1 MLPAHERVFLLSRG
15 VVMDEVSMALSF
27 VLMGTTFYPIDSCA
41 ALAATQPGM
50 TSMHLL
56 KPSAVPRLLRLHPSW
71 SAWLLVGLGTLL
83 SGCGPD
89 KPVSQVPTTESSV
102 QQEVGAPSSVVQ
114 ANTRQYRDAP
124 ALALVF
130 SGPLAPKAN
139 WQIWLSVSEGG
150 KQVQGEWIL
159 AEDGRTLYFPNVQ
172 PDKSYEVSL
181 KAGLGPSP
189 QSWTLKTR
197 PLEAGASFTA
207 SGMVL
212 PLRDE
217 LRLPISA
224 VNVDEVNI
232 DFFRVDAEYLPRFL
246 AEYRPGAGMGNWE
259 LEQITQRAKRV
270 FSGRYGLE
278 LDANRRET
286 RLINVNSPQLAEAGV
301 YFAVM
306 SPLGNYDWRKET
318 TYFAVSDMGL
328 SARRYRD
335 QLEVFVSSLASAD
348 PLKDVQLSL
357 LDEKGNRLQVQ
368 NTDPQGHR
376 RFDQVQGARLLLAE
390 QGKHLAVLRLDG
402 AALDLSTFD
411 LGTQPWQAQQ
421 LYLFSGRD
429 LYRPGERLD
438 SEILLKGQD
447 GQLLPGMA
455 VELEVKQ
462 PDGQLLEQKRLLPDN
477 LGAAHYGLRLPDDA
491 PLGRWTISLKT
502 AAGSRFEWPFLVE
515 EFLPERLK
523 LQLGKGPDGE
533 VTSLD
538 AALTLPLQGDYL
550 YGAPA
555 SATKAKAEVK
565 LSRATMPF
573 TQWQEFTLGDVLLA
587 EQARDLEARSL
598 TLDAQ
603 GQGTFSLQDELD
615 GVRALGPL
623 EVAYRV
629 SLSEPGGRAVNRSRT
644 QYGWPA
650 GSQWPALKADFVADR
665 VEGGKPLPFQI
676 LNLDEQGQ
684 PVAGAVKVRL
694 INEYRDY
701 YWHYADGEGWKYEF
715 NSQPYLEQEQT
726 LQLDGKGPTPLSLQL
741 AAGWY
746 RLEVENSQGHQSS
759 LRVEI
764 GSYAWG
770 GGGEQARPDKI
781 AITLDKRAY
790 QAGDKAKVT
799 LVAPHPGK
807 GLLLVEDGDGL
818 RWWQRIELKGAGGDA
833 KDARGEFEIPV
844 SPEWQRHDLHI
855 SAQIVA
861 PDSAS
866 RPAGKPQGQS
876 LRSVGL
882 VPLTLDREARR
893 LPLTLSAPD
902 KAVPL
907 TRLEVTATSTP
918 NSQGRVVLAA
928 VDRGVLNIS
937 DYQPLDPF
945 EIFFG
950 RKRFAQD
957 LFDNYGQVIPPQD
970 GKLAR
975 LNYGGDRA
983 PLKKGGAL
991 ESRVEV
997 AALWS
1002 GEVSFDESGKAVIP
1016 LDLPNFNGELALMAL
1031 AWNEQQVGEAERA
1044 VKVVAPLVAEIGWPR
1059 FGARGDETRALV
1071 QLRNMSG
1078 EDQTLS
1084 LVWTLNGGLK
1094 ANGELPGTLSLK
1106 NGEEQW
1112 LTLPLTVT
1120 GASGAASLQLAAS
1133 GKDFA
1138 ISRDWYL
1145 PLRSPWPAETRQR
1158 YQMLAPGQQMSFAPA
1173 ELAGLDRANLQGLL
1187 SLSGTP
1193 PWDPTAQWQ
1202 ALADYPYACLEQTL
1216 SRAWPY
1222 LLTTADERAAW
1233 SKPAEGKKAASEA
1246 DVQRALL
1253 QRLQRLQL
1261 PSGGFGL
1268 WDGRSDEEQWLTA
1281 YAADYLLARKEA
1293 GDTVP
1298 EAMLNQA
1305 LNRLQSYL
1313 TDSQYGERWSSAPEH
1328 SRLAYQAYSAY
1339 VLARVGK
1346 APLATLRLVWEQQA
1360 DHARS
1365 GLPLLHL
1372 SLALSAMGDEQNAAK
1387 ALSRALATERGDDYL
1402 GDYGSPLRD
1411 EALELSL
1418 LRQHKLAAERWPDLS
1433 AKVADTLAHRQW
1445 LSTQERLALLRLAR
1459 FDPAVDWQARVTSS
1473 LGSGSLSGSAPLQQ
1487 GAPEALAASTVTNEG
1502 KGSLYVQRTLI
1513 GYPEQA
1519 PARISKG
1526 MSVTRSW
1533 FNSDGQPFD
1542 PAKVKVGDLVV
1553 VRLNVSSE
1561 SAVPD
1566 ALLVEM
1572 VPAGFELENPALG
1585 NSIKLEE
1592 LSIEGK
1598 PAWQS
1603 EWNDYLKHQEFRD
1616 DRYTAALDLSEGSN
1630 QQLVYLM
1637 RAVTPGRYQVPPT
1650 QMEDMYRPEL
1660 RAVGEDIHEVTISE

>member
-1 MLPAHERVFLLSRG
+1 MCQASRMSYPVAYRAAMAAIQSGMEPMRPFDSRPAAHQCAHAF
-15 VVMDEVSMALSF
+15 VS
-27 VLMGTTFYPIDSCA
+27 P
-41 ALAATQPGM
+41 
-50 TSMHLL
+50 
-56 KPSAVPRLLRLHPSW
+56 LRRCW
-71 SAWLLVGLGTLL
+71 SALLLTGLTGLL
-83 SGCGPD
+83 LAGCGPD
-89 KPVSQVPTTESSV
+89 KPATADQASAARQVA
-102 QQEVGAPSSVVQ
+102 GAPDTVVQ
-114 ANTRQYRDAP
+114 ANARQYRDAP

-130 SGPLAPKAN
+130 SGPLAPKSN
-139 WQIWLSVSEGG
+139 WQTWLSVSEGG
-150 KQVQGEWIL
+150 KQLQGEWVL
-159 AEDGRTLYFPNVQ
+159 AEDGRTLYFPQVA
-172 PDKSYEVSL
+172 PDKRYKVTL
-181 KAGLGPSP
+181 KAGLGPEA

-197 PLEAGASFTA
+197 PLEAGASFAA

-212 PLRDE
+212 PLRQE

-259 LEQITQRAKRV
+259 LEQITSRAKRV
-270 FSGRYGLE
+270 FSGRYALE
-278 LDANRRET
+278 LDPNRRET
-286 RLINVNSPQLAEAGV
+286 RLINAKEPQLAEAGV

-335 QLEVFVSSLASAD
+335 QLEVFVSALSSAD
-348 PLKDVQLSL
+348 PLKEVQLSL

-368 NTDPQGHR
+368 QTDLRGHR

-402 AALDLSTFD
+402 AALDLSAFE

-462 PDGQLLEQKRLLPDN
+462 PDGQLLEQKRLLPDS
-477 LGAAHYGLRLPDDA
+477 LGAAHYGLRLPDVA
-491 PLGRWTISLKT
+491 PLGRWTITLKT
-502 AAGSRFEWPFLVE
+502 AAGSRLEWPFLVE

-533 VTSLD
+533 LLNPQE
-538 AALTLPLQGDYL
+538 ALTLPLQGDYL

-565 LSRATMPF
+565 ISRATMPF
-573 TQWQEFTLGDVLLA
+573 TQWQEFTLGDVLLT
-587 EQARDLEARSL
+587 EQARDLEPVTL
-598 TLDAQ
+598 TLDKQ
-603 GQGTFSLQDELD
+603 GHGAFSLMDQLASV
-615 GVRALGPL
+615 GTLGPL

-644 QYGWPA
+644 QYGWPT

-665 VEGGKPLPFQI
+665 VEGGKTLPFQI

-684 PVAGAVKVRL
+684 PVAGEVKVRL
-694 INEYRDY
+694 VNEFRDY

-726 LQLDGKGPTPLSLQL
+726 LQLDGKGPTTLSLPL

-799 LVAPHPGK
+799 LVTPRAGK

-818 RWWQRIELKGAGGDA
+818 RWWQRIELRAEGGGLA
-833 KDARGEFEIPV
+833 EARGEFEIPV

-855 SAQIVA
+855 SAQIAA
-861 PDSAS
+861 PDSES
-866 RPAGKPQGQS
+866 KPVSQKSVQS

-882 VPLTLDREARR
+882 VPLALDREARR

-907 TRLEVTATSTP
+907 TRLEVAVTSTP

-975 LNYGGDRA
+975 LNYGGDA
-983 PLKKGGAL
+983 PALKKGGAL

-1031 AWNEQQVGEAERA
+1031 AWNEQQVGQAERA

-1078 EDQTLS
+1078 EDQSLS
-1084 LVWTLNGGLK
+1084 LTWTLTGGLQ
-1094 ANGELPGTLSLK
+1094 AGGELPGTLALK

-1120 GASGAASLQLAAS
+1120 GASGVARLQLAAS

-1138 ISRDWYL
+1138 VNREWSL
-1145 PLRSPWPAETRQR
+1145 PLRSPWPAQTRQR
-1158 YQMLAPGQQMSFAPA
+1158 YQMLTPGQQMSFAQS
-1173 ELAGLDRANLQGLL
+1173 ELAGLDPANLQGLL

-1193 PWDPTAQWQ
+1193 PWDPAGQWQ
-1202 ALADYPYACLEQTL
+1202 ALAQYPYACLEQTL

-1233 SKPAEGKKAASEA
+1233 SNNLPNVDKPVSEA
-1246 DVQRALL
+1246 DLQRALL

-1281 YAADYLLARKEA
+1281 YAADYLLTRKEA
-1293 GDTVP
+1293 GDAVP
-1298 EAMLNQA
+1298 EAMLSQA
-1305 LNRLQSYL
+1305 ISRLQSYL
-1313 TDSQYGERWSSAPEH
+1313 GDSQYGERWSSAPEH
-1328 SRLAYQAYSAY
+1328 SRLAYQAYSAF

-1346 APLATLRLVWEQQA
+1346 APLSTLRLIWEQQA
-1360 DHARS
+1360 DHVRS

-1372 SLALSAMGDEQNAAK
+1372 SLALSAMGDEQTAAK
-1387 ALSRALATERGDDYL
+1387 ALTRALATQRGDDYL
-1402 GDYGSPLRD
+1402 ADYGSPLRD
-1411 EALELSL
+1411 GALEFAL
-1418 LRQHKLAAERWPDLS
+1418 LRQHKLAEDRWPELS

-1445 LSTQERLALLRLAR
+1445 LSTQERLALLRLAQV
-1459 FDPAVDWQARVTSS
+1459 DPAADWQARVASIN
-1473 LGSGSLSGSAPLQQ
+1473 GDQAVAGKNSAQI
-1487 GAPEALAASTVTNEG
+1487 GAPEALAATGVTNEG

-1519 PARISKG
+1519 PVRISQG

-1533 FNSDGQPFD
+1533 FNADGKPLD

-1561 SAVPD
+1561 QTVPD

-1572 VPAGFELENPALG
+1572 LPAGFELENPALG
-1585 NSIKLEE
+1585 TSIKLEE

-1616 DRYTAALDLSEGSN
+1616 DRYTAALDLSEGGN

-1650 QMEDMYRPEL
+1650 QVEDMYRPEL
-1660 RAVGEDIHEVTISE
+1660 RAVGQDIHEVTISE

>member
-1 MLPAHERVFLLSRG
+1 MRLFDSLSASHRSTAGTGALRRRWSTLLLCG
-15 VVMDEVSMALSF
+15 VV
-27 VLMGTTFYPIDSCA
+27 G
-41 ALAATQPGM
+41 
-50 TSMHLL
+50 
-56 KPSAVPRLLRLHPSW
+56 
-71 SAWLLVGLGTLL
+71 LL

-89 KPVSQVPTTESSV
+89 KPASQVPTTESTA
-102 QQEVGAPSSVVQ
+102 QQEAGAPTSVVQ
-114 ANTRQYRDAP
+114 ANARQYRDAP

-139 WQIWLSVSEGG
+139 WQSWLGVSEGG

-159 AEDGRTLYFPNVQ
+159 ADDGRTLYFPNVQ

-270 FSGRYGLE
+270 FSGRYALE

-286 RLINVNSPQLAEAGV
+286 RLINVKEPQLAEAGV

-368 NTDPQGHR
+368 TTDPQGHR

-390 QGKHLAVLRLDG
+390 QGNHLAVLRLDG

-462 PDGQLLEQKRLLPDN
+462 PEGQLLEQKRLLPDN

-491 PLGRWTISLKT
+491 PLGRWTINLKT

-555 SATKAKAEVK
+555 NATKAKAEVK
-565 LSRATMPF
+565 ISRATMPF

-587 EQARDLEARSL
+587 EQAKDLEPRSL
-598 TLDAQ
+598 TLNAQ
-603 GQGTFSLQDELD
+603 GQGAFSLADELD

-629 SLSEPGGRAVNRSRT
+629 SLAEPGGRAVNRSRT

-650 GSQWPALKADFVADR
+650 GSQWPALKADFVAER

-676 LNLDEQGQ
+676 LNLDAQGQ
-684 PVAGAVKVRL
+684 PVAGTVKVRL

-726 LQLDGKGPTPLSLQL
+726 LQLDGKGPTPLTLQL

-799 LVAPHPGK
+799 LVAPRPGK

-818 RWWQRIELKGAGGDA
+818 RWWQRIELKGAGGGA

-855 SAQIVA
+855 SAQIAA

-866 RPAGKPQGQS
+866 KPVSSQQGQS

-991 ESRVEV
+991 ESRVEI

-1002 GEVSFDESGKAVIP
+1002 GEVSFDEQGKAVIP
-1016 LDLPNFNGELALMAL
+1016 LELPNFNGELALMAL

-1094 ANGELPGTLSLK
+1094 ANGELPGTLFLK

-1120 GASGAASLQLAAS
+1120 GASGVASLQLAAS

-1173 ELAGLDRANLQGLL
+1173 ELTGLDRANLQGLL

-1193 PWDPTAQWQ
+1193 PWDPAAQWQ

-1222 LLTTADERAAW
+1222 LLTTADERVAW

-1268 WDGRSDEEQWLTA
+1268 WDGRSDEEQWLTV

-1293 GDTVP
+1293 GDAVP

-1411 EALELSL
+1411 QALELSL
-1418 LRQHKLAAERWPDLS
+1418 LRQHKLAAERWSALS

-1459 FDPAVDWQARVTSS
+1459 FDPAADWQARVTSS

-1502 KGSLYVQRTLI
+1502 KGSLYVQRTLV

-1533 FNSDGQPFD
+1533 FNSDGQPLD

-1650 QMEDMYRPEL
+1650 QVEDMYRPEL
-1660 RAVGEDIHEVTISE
+1660 RAVGEDIHEVIISE

>member
-1 MLPAHERVFLLSRG
+1 MP
-15 VVMDEVSMALSF
+15 
-27 VLMGTTFYPIDSCA
+27 YPVPCHAAMA
-41 ALAATQPGM
+41 ALYPGM
-50 TSMHLL
+50 DPMRLFTLRPVSHHAVRSPSFPFKRRAAALLLAWVTSLL
-56 KPSAVPRLLRLHPSW
+56 LA
-71 SAWLLVGLGTLL
+71 
-83 SGCGPD
+83 GCGPD
-89 KPVSQVPTTESSV
+89 KPATKAEAPAA
-102 QQEVGAPSSVVQ
+102 QQEIGAPDAVVQ
-114 ANTRQYRDAP
+114 ANARQYRDAP

-130 SGPLAPKAN
+130 SGPLTPKAN
-139 WQIWLSVSEGG
+139 WQSWLAVSESG

-159 AEDGRTLYFPNVQ
+159 ADDGRTLYFPNVQ
-172 PDKSYEVSL
+172 PDKRYEVTL
-181 KAGLGPSP
+181 KPGLGPEP
-189 QSWTLKTR
+189 QRWTLKTR

-232 DFFRVDAEYLPRFL
+232 DFFRVDAAYLPRFL
-246 AEYRPGAGMGNWE
+246 AEYRPGSGMGNWE
-259 LEQITQRAKRV
+259 LEQITKRAKRV
-270 FSGRYGLE
+270 FSGRYALE
-278 LDANRRET
+278 LDPNRRET
-286 RLINVNSPQLAEAGV
+286 RLINVKEPQLAEAGV

-335 QLEVFVSSLASAD
+335 RLEVFVSSLATAD

-357 LDEKGNRLQVQ
+357 LDEKGNRLQVHA
-368 NTDPQGHR
+368 TDNRGHR

-477 LGAAHYGLRLPDDA
+477 LGAAHYGLRLPMDA
-491 PLGRWTISLKT
+491 PLGRWSINLKT

-533 VTSLD
+533 VMDPD
-538 AALTLPLQGDYL
+538 AALTLGLQGDYL

-555 SATKAKAEVK
+555 SATRAKAEVK
-565 LSRATMPF
+565 ISRATMPF
-573 TQWQEFTLGDVLLA
+573 TRWQEFTLGDVLLG
-587 EQARDLEARSL
+587 EQAKALDPVNL
-598 TLDAQ
+598 TLNEQ
-603 GQGTFSLQDELD
+603 GQGTVSLADELD

-644 QYGWPA
+644 QYGWPE

-665 VEGGKPLPFQI
+665 VEGGRPLPFQI
-676 LNLDEQGQ
+676 LNLDKQGQ
-684 PVAGAVKVRL
+684 PVAGEVKVRL

-726 LQLDGKGPTPLSLQL
+726 LQLDGKGPTSLSLTL

-759 LRVEI
+759 LRLEI

-790 QAGDKAKVT
+790 LAGDKAKVT
-799 LVAPHPGK
+799 LVAPRPGK

-818 RWWQRIELKGAGGDA
+818 RWWQRIELKGEGGDA

-855 SAQIVA
+855 SAQIAA

-866 RPAGKPQGQS
+866 KPVGKQQGQS

-991 ESRVEV
+991 ESRVEI

-1002 GEVSFDESGKAVIP
+1002 GEVSFDEQGKALIP
-1016 LDLPNFNGELALMAL
+1016 LELPNFNGELALMAL
-1031 AWNEQQVGEAERA
+1031 AWNEQQVGQAERA

-1084 LVWTLNGGLK
+1084 LDWTLNGGLK
-1094 ANGELPGTLSLK
+1094 ANGELPSTLALK

-1120 GASGAASLQLAAS
+1120 GASGVARLQLAAS
-1133 GKDFA
+1133 GKDIA
-1138 ISRDWYL
+1138 ISRDWSL
-1145 PLRSPWPAETRQR
+1145 PLRSPWPAQTRQR
-1158 YQMLAPGQQMSFAPA
+1158 YQMLVPGQQMSFAPD
-1173 ELAGLDRANLQGLL
+1173 ELAGLDGANLQGLL

-1193 PWDPTAQWQ
+1193 PWDPAAQWQ

-1222 LLTTADERAAW
+1222 LLTTAEERKSW
-1233 SKPAEGKKAASEA
+1233 SKGLPKADKPLSEA
-1246 DVQRALL
+1246 ELQRALL

-1281 YAADYLLARKEA
+1281 YAADYLLARQEA
-1293 GDTVP
+1293 GDAVP
-1298 EAMLNQA
+1298 EAMLSQA
-1305 LNRLQSYL
+1305 LKRLQSYL

-1346 APLATLRLVWEQQA
+1346 APLATLRLIWEQQA

-1372 SLALSAMGDEQNAAK
+1372 SLAFSAMGDEQNSA
-1387 ALSRALATERGDDYL
+1387 RALDRALTTERGDGYL
-1402 GDYGSPLRD
+1402 GDYGSALRD
-1411 EALELSL
+1411 QALELSL
-1418 LRQHKLAAERWPDLS
+1418 LRRHKLAEDRWPALS
-1433 AKVADTLAHRQW
+1433 AQVADTLAHRQW
-1445 LSTQERLALLRLAR
+1445 LSTQERLALLRLAQA
-1459 FDPAVDWQARVTSS
+1459 DPAAGWQARITSS
-1473 LGSGSLSGSAPLQQ
+1473 SGTQPVAGDTSLQL

-1519 PARISKG
+1519 PARLSQGI
-1526 MSVTRSW
+1526 SVTRSW
-1533 FNSDGQPFD
+1533 FNADGQRFD
-1542 PAKVKVGDLVV
+1542 PARVRVGDLVV

-1572 VPAGFELENPALG
+1572 LPAGFELENPALG
-1585 NSIKLEE
+1585 NSIKLED

-1603 EWNDYLKHQEFRD
+1603 EWNHYLKHQEYRD
-1616 DRYTAALDLSEGSN
+1616 DRYTAALDLSAGSN

-1637 RAVTPGRYQVPPT
+1637 RAVTPGHYRVPPT
-1650 QMEDMYRPEL
+1650 QVEDMYRPEL

>member
-1 MLPAHERVFLLSRG
+1 MRPFDSRPAAHQCAQAFLS
-15 VVMDEVSMALSF
+15 
-27 VLMGTTFYPIDSCA
+27 P
-41 ALAATQPGM
+41 
-50 TSMHLL
+50 
-56 KPSAVPRLLRLHPSW
+56 LRRRW
-71 SAWLLVGLGTLL
+71 SALLLTGLTGLL
-83 SGCGPD
+83 LAGCGPD
-89 KPVSQVPTTESSV
+89 KPATAEQAPAARQVA
-102 QQEVGAPSSVVQ
+102 GAPDTVVQ
-114 ANTRQYRDAP
+114 ANARQYRDAP

-130 SGPLAPKAN
+130 SGPLAPKSN
-139 WQIWLSVSEGG
+139 WQTWLSVSEGG
-150 KQVQGEWIL
+150 KQLQGEWVL
-159 AEDGRTLYFPNVQ
+159 AEDGRTLYFPQVA
-172 PDKSYEVSL
+172 PDKSYKVTL
-181 KAGLGPSP
+181 KAGLGPEA

-197 PLEAGASFTA
+197 PLEAGASFAA

-212 PLRDE
+212 PLRQE

-259 LEQITQRAKRV
+259 LEQITSRAKRV
-270 FSGRYGLE
+270 FSGRYALE
-278 LDANRRET
+278 LDPNRRET
-286 RLINVNSPQLAEAGV
+286 RLINVKELQLAEAGV

-335 QLEVFVSSLASAD
+335 QLEVFVSALSSAD
-348 PLKDVQLSL
+348 PLKEVQLSL

-368 NTDPQGHR
+368 QTDLRGHR

-402 AALDLSTFD
+402 AALDLSAFE

-455 VELEVKQ
+455 VELDVKQ
-462 PDGQLLEQKRLLPDN
+462 PDGQLLEQKRLLPDS

-491 PLGRWTISLKT
+491 PLGRWTITLKT

-533 VTSLD
+533 LLNPQE
-538 AALTLPLQGDYL
+538 ALTLPLQGDYL

-565 LSRATMPF
+565 ISRATMPF
-573 TQWQEFTLGDVLLA
+573 TQWQEFTLGDVLLT
-587 EQARDLEARSL
+587 EQARDLEPVTL
-598 TLDAQ
+598 TLDKQ
-603 GQGTFSLQDELD
+603 GHGAFSLVDQLASV
-615 GVRALGPL
+615 GTLGPL

-644 QYGWPA
+644 QYGWPT

-665 VEGGKPLPFQI
+665 VEGGKTLPFQI

-684 PVAGAVKVRL
+684 PVAGEVKVRL
-694 INEYRDY
+694 VNEFRDY

-726 LQLDGKGPTPLSLQL
+726 LQLDGKGPTTLSLPL

-799 LVAPHPGK
+799 LVAPRAGK

-818 RWWQRIELKGAGGDA
+818 RWWQRIELRAEGGGLA
-833 KDARGEFEIPV
+833 EARGEFEIPV

-855 SAQIVA
+855 SAQIAA
-861 PDSAS
+861 PDSES
-866 RPAGKPQGQS
+866 KPVSQKSVQS

-882 VPLTLDREARR
+882 VPLALDREARR

-907 TRLEVTATSTP
+907 TRLEVVVTSTP

-975 LNYGGDRA
+975 LNYGGDA
-983 PLKKGGAL
+983 PALKKGGAL

-1031 AWNEQQVGEAERA
+1031 AWNEQQVGQAERA

-1078 EDQTLS
+1078 EDQSLS
-1084 LVWTLNGGLK
+1084 LTWTLTGGLQ
-1094 ANGELPGTLSLK
+1094 AGGELPGTLALK

-1120 GASGAASLQLAAS
+1120 GASGVARLQLAAS

-1138 ISRDWYL
+1138 VNREWSL
-1145 PLRSPWPAETRQR
+1145 PLRSPWPAQTRQR
-1158 YQMLAPGQQMSFAPA
+1158 YQMLAPNQQMSFAQS
-1173 ELAGLDRANLQGLL
+1173 ELAGLDPANLQGLL

-1193 PWDPTAQWQ
+1193 PWDPAGQWQ
-1202 ALADYPYACLEQTL
+1202 ALAQYPYACLEQTL

-1233 SKPAEGKKAASEA
+1233 SNNLPNVDKPVSEA
-1246 DVQRALL
+1246 DLQRALL

-1281 YAADYLLARKEA
+1281 YAADYLLTSKEA
-1293 GDTVP
+1293 GDAVP
-1298 EAMLNQA
+1298 EAMLSQA
-1305 LNRLQSYL
+1305 INRLQSYL
-1313 TDSQYGERWSSAPEH
+1313 GDSQYGERWSSAPEH
-1328 SRLAYQAYSAY
+1328 SRLAYQAYSAF

-1346 APLATLRLVWEQQA
+1346 APLSTLRLIWEQQA

-1372 SLALSAMGDEQNAAK
+1372 SLALSAMGDEQTAAK
-1387 ALSRALATERGDDYL
+1387 VLTRALATPRGDDYL
-1402 GDYGSPLRD
+1402 ADYGSPLRD
-1411 EALELSL
+1411 GALELAL
-1418 LRQHKLAAERWPDLS
+1418 LRQHKLAEDRWPEFS

-1445 LSTQERLALLRLAR
+1445 LSTQERLALLRLAQV
-1459 FDPAVDWQARVTSS
+1459 DPAADWQARVASI
-1473 LGSGSLSGSAPLQQ
+1473 SGDQAVAGKNSVQI
-1487 GAPEALAASTVTNEG
+1487 GAPEALAATGVTNEG
-1502 KGSLYVQRTLI
+1502 KGSLYVQRTLV

-1519 PARISKG
+1519 PVRISQG

-1533 FNSDGQPFD
+1533 FNADGKPLD
-1542 PAKVKVGDLVV
+1542 PAEVKVGDLVV

-1561 SAVPD
+1561 QTVPD

-1572 VPAGFELENPALG
+1572 LPAGFELENPALG
-1585 NSIKLEE
+1585 TSIKLEE

-1616 DRYTAALDLSEGSN
+1616 DRYTAALDLSEGGN

-1650 QMEDMYRPEL
+1650 QVEDMYRPEL
-1660 RAVGEDIHEVTISE
+1660 RAVGQDIHEVTISE

>member
-1 MLPAHERVFLLSRG
+1 MHLSLSSPVTRLPRVAWL
-15 VVMDEVSMALSF
+15 
-27 VLMGTTFYPIDSCA
+27 A
-41 ALAATQPGM
+41 AL
-50 TSMHLL
+50 LL
-56 KPSAVPRLLRLHPSW
+56 A
-71 SAWLLVGLGTLL
+71 
-83 SGCGPD
+83 GCGPD
-89 KPVSQVPTTESSV
+89 KPVSQVPTTGSTAR
-102 QQEVGAPSSVVQ
+102 QEAGEPSSVVQ
-114 ANTRQYRDAP
+114 ANARQYRDAP

-139 WQIWLSVSEGG
+139 WQSWLSVSEGG

-159 AEDGRTLYFPNVQ
+159 ADDGRTLYFPNVQ

-259 LEQITQRAKRV
+259 LEQITKRAKRV
-270 FSGRYGLE
+270 FSGRYALE

-286 RLINVNSPQLAEAGV
+286 RLINVKEPQLAEAGV

-335 QLEVFVSSLASAD
+335 ELEVFVSSLASAD

-357 LDEKGNRLQVQ
+357 LDQKGNRLQVQ
-368 NTDPQGHR
+368 TTDPQGHR

-390 QGKHLAVLRLDG
+390 QGNHLAVLRLDG

-477 LGAAHYGLRLPDDA
+477 LGAAHYGLHLPEDA
-491 PLGRWTISLKT
+491 PLGRWTINLKT

-587 EQARDLEARSL
+587 EQARDLEPRSL

-603 GQGTFSLQDELD
+603 GQGTFSLADELD

-650 GSQWPALKADFVADR
+650 GSQWPALKADFVAER

-676 LNLDEQGQ
+676 LNLDAQGQ

-726 LQLDGKGPTPLSLQL
+726 LQLDGKGPTPLTLQL

-799 LVAPHPGK
+799 LVAPRPGK

-818 RWWQRIELKGAGGDA
+818 RWWQRIELKGAGNDA

-855 SAQIVA
+855 SAQIAA
-861 PDSAS
+861 PDSDS
-866 RPAGKPQGQS
+866 KPVSQKSVQS

-882 VPLTLDREARR
+882 VPFTLDREARR

-991 ESRVEV
+991 ESRVEI

-1016 LDLPNFNGELALMAL
+1016 LELPNFNGELALMAL

-1120 GASGAASLQLAAS
+1120 GASGVASLQLAAS

-1138 ISRDWYL
+1138 ISRDWTL

-1193 PWDPTAQWQ
+1193 PWDPAAQWQ
-1202 ALADYPYACLEQTL
+1202 VLADYPYACLEQTL

-1222 LLTTADERAAW
+1222 LLTTADERAFW
-1233 SKPAEGKKAASEA
+1233 RKPAEGKKAASEA

-1293 GDTVP
+1293 GDAVP

-1328 SRLAYQAYSAY
+1328 SRLAYQSYSAY

-1346 APLATLRLVWEQQA
+1346 APLATLRLIWEQQA

-1372 SLALSAMGDEQNAAK
+1372 SLALSAMGDEQSAAK

-1411 EALELSL
+1411 QALELSL
-1418 LRQHKLAAERWPDLS
+1418 LRQHKLAVERWPALS

-1459 FDPAVDWQARVTSS
+1459 VDPAVDWQARVTSS

-1487 GAPEALAASTVTNEG
+1487 GTPEALAASAVTNEG

-1519 PARISKG
+1519 PTRLSQGI
-1526 MSVTRSW
+1526 SVTRSW

-1650 QMEDMYRPEL
+1650 QVEDMYRPEL
-1660 RAVGEDIHEVTISE
+1660 RAVGEDIHEVIISE

>member
-1 MLPAHERVFLLSRG
+1 MCQASLIP
-15 VVMDEVSMALSF
+15 
-27 VLMGTTFYPIDSCA
+27 YPVGYCA
-41 ALAATQPGM
+41 AMAASQSGM
-50 TSMHLL
+50 TFMRRVDSHPRFSCSSQQQTVVPGCRWPSLL
-56 KPSAVPRLLRLHPSW
+56 LAGFTAL
-71 SAWLLVGLGTLL
+71 LL

-89 KPVSQVPTTESSV
+89 KPVANTPTTQTDA
-102 QQEVGAPSSVVQ
+102 QQEAGAPTSIVQ
-114 ANTRQYRDAP
+114 ANARQYRDAP

-139 WQIWLSVSEGG
+139 WQSWLSVSEGG

-159 AEDGRTLYFPNVQ
+159 ADDGRTLYFPNVQ

-189 QSWTLKTR
+189 QRWTLKTR

-259 LEQITQRAKRV
+259 LEQITKRAKRV
-270 FSGRYGLE
+270 FSGRYALE

-286 RLINVNSPQLAEAGV
+286 RLINVKEPQLAEAGV

-368 NTDPQGHR
+368 TTDPQGHR

-390 QGKHLAVLRLDG
+390 QGNHLAVLRLDG

-462 PDGQLLEQKRLLPDN
+462 PDGQLLEQKRLLPDS
-477 LGAAHYGLRLPDDA
+477 LGAAHYGLHLPDDA
-491 PLGRWTISLKT
+491 PLGRWTINLKT

-533 VTSLD
+533 VTDLD

-565 LSRATMPF
+565 ISRATTPF

-587 EQARDLEARSL
+587 EQGKDLEPL
-598 TLDAQ
+598 NITLNAQ
-603 GQGTFSLQDELD
+603 GQGTFSLTDELD
-615 GVRALGPL
+615 GVRGLGPL

-629 SLSEPGGRAVNRSRT
+629 SLAEPGGRAVNRSRT

-676 LNLDEQGQ
+676 LNLDDKGQ

-726 LQLDGKGPTPLSLQL
+726 LQLDGKGPTPLTLQL

-799 LVAPHPGK
+799 LVAPRPGK

-855 SAQIVA
+855 SAQIA
-861 PDSAS
+861 ALDSAS
-866 RPAGKPQGQS
+866 KPAGKQQGQS

-950 RKRFAQD
+950 RKRFSQD

-991 ESRVEV
+991 ESRVEI

-1084 LVWTLNGGLK
+1084 LAWTLNGGLK

-1112 LTLPLTVT
+1112 LSLPLTVT
-1120 GASGAASLQLAAS
+1120 GASGVASLQLAAS
-1133 GKDFA
+1133 GKNFA

-1193 PWDPTAQWQ
+1193 PWDPAAQWQ

-1233 SKPAEGKKAASEA
+1233 SKSAEGKKATSEA

-1293 GDTVP
+1293 GDAVP

-1411 EALELSL
+1411 QALELSL
-1418 LRQHKLAAERWPDLS
+1418 LRQYTLAAERWPALS

-1459 FDPAVDWQARVTSS
+1459 FDPAVDWQAKVTSS

-1487 GAPEALAASTVTNEG
+1487 GAPEALAASAVTNEG
-1502 KGSLYVQRTLI
+1502 KGSLYVQRTLV
-1513 GYPEQA
+1513 GYPEQT

-1526 MSVTRSW
+1526 ISVTRSW

-1572 VPAGFELENPALG
+1572 VPAGFELENPVLG

-1650 QMEDMYRPEL
+1650 QVEDMYRPEL

>member
-1 MLPAHERVFLLSRG
+1 
-15 VVMDEVSMALSF
+15 
-27 VLMGTTFYPIDSCA
+27 
-41 ALAATQPGM
+41 
-50 TSMHLL
+50 
-56 KPSAVPRLLRLHPSW
+56 
-71 SAWLLVGLGTLL
+71 
-83 SGCGPD
+83 
-89 KPVSQVPTTESSV
+89 
-102 QQEVGAPSSVVQ
+102 
-114 ANTRQYRDAP
+114 
-124 ALALVF
+124 
-130 SGPLAPKAN
+130 
-139 WQIWLSVSEGG
+139 
-150 KQVQGEWIL
+150 
-159 AEDGRTLYFPNVQ
+159 
-172 PDKSYEVSL
+172 
-181 KAGLGPSP
+181 
-189 QSWTLKTR
+189 
-197 PLEAGASFTA
+197 
-207 SGMVL
+207 
-212 PLRDE
+212 
-217 LRLPISA
+217 
-224 VNVDEVNI
+224 
-232 DFFRVDAEYLPRFL
+232 
-246 AEYRPGAGMGNWE
+246 
-259 LEQITQRAKRV
+259 
-270 FSGRYGLE
+270 
-278 LDANRRET
+278 
-286 RLINVNSPQLAEAGV
+286 
-301 YFAVM
+301 
-306 SPLGNYDWRKET
+306 
-318 TYFAVSDMGL
+318 MGL

-335 QLEVFVSSLASAD
+335 QLEVFVSALSSAD
-348 PLKDVQLSL
+348 PLKEVQLSL

-368 NTDPQGHR
+368 QTDLRGHR

-402 AALDLSTFD
+402 AALDLSAFE

-462 PDGQLLEQKRLLPDN
+462 PDGQLLEQKRLLPDS
-477 LGAAHYGLRLPDDA
+477 LGAAHYGLRLLDDA
-491 PLGRWTISLKT
+491 PLGRWTITLKT

-533 VTSLD
+533 LLNPQE
-538 AALTLPLQGDYL
+538 ALTLPLQGDYL

-565 LSRATMPF
+565 ISRATMPF
-573 TQWQEFTLGDVLLA
+573 TQWQEFTLGDVLLT
-587 EQARDLEARSL
+587 EQARDLEPVTL
-598 TLDAQ
+598 TLDKQ
-603 GQGTFSLQDELD
+603 GHGAFSLVDQLD
-615 GVRALGPL
+615 SVGTLGPL

-644 QYGWPA
+644 QYGWPT

-665 VEGGKPLPFQI
+665 VEGGKTLPFQI

-684 PVAGAVKVRL
+684 PVAGEVKVRL
-694 INEYRDY
+694 VNEYRDY

-726 LQLDGKGPTPLSLQL
+726 LQLDGKGPTTLSLPL

-799 LVAPHPGK
+799 LVAPRAGK

-818 RWWQRIELKGAGGDA
+818 RWWQRIELRPEGGGLA
-833 KDARGEFEIPV
+833 EARGEFEIPV

-855 SAQIVA
+855 SAQIAA
-861 PDSAS
+861 PDSES
-866 RPAGKPQGQS
+866 KPVSQKSVQS

-882 VPLTLDREARR
+882 VPLALDREARR

-907 TRLEVTATSTP
+907 TRLEVAVTSTP

-975 LNYGGDRA
+975 LNYGGDA
-983 PLKKGGAL
+983 PALKKGGAL

-1031 AWNEQQVGEAERA
+1031 AWNEQQVGQAERA
-1044 VKVVAPLVAEIGWPR
+1044 VKVVTPLVAEIGWPR

-1078 EDQTLS
+1078 EDQSLS
-1084 LVWTLNGGLK
+1084 LIWTLTGGLQ
-1094 ANGELPGTLSLK
+1094 AGGELPGTLALK

-1120 GASGAASLQLAAS
+1120 GASGVARLQLAAS

-1138 ISRDWYL
+1138 VNREWSL
-1145 PLRSPWPAETRQR
+1145 PLRSPWPAQTRQR
-1158 YQMLAPGQQMSFAPA
+1158 YQMLAPNQQMSFAQS
-1173 ELAGLDRANLQGLL
+1173 ELAGLDPANLQGLL

-1193 PWDPTAQWQ
+1193 PWDPAGQWQ
-1202 ALADYPYACLEQTL
+1202 ALAQYPYACLEQTL

-1233 SKPAEGKKAASEA
+1233 SNNLPNVDKPVSEA
-1246 DVQRALL
+1246 DLQRALL

-1281 YAADYLLARKEA
+1281 YAADYLLTRKEA
-1293 GDTVP
+1293 GDAVP

-1305 LNRLQSYL
+1305 INRLQSYL
-1313 TDSQYGERWSSAPEH
+1313 GDSQYGDRWSSAPEH
-1328 SRLAYQAYSAY
+1328 SRLAYQAYSAF

-1346 APLATLRLVWEQQA
+1346 APLSTLRLIWEQQA

-1365 GLPLLHL
+1365 GLPLLHF
-1372 SLALSAMGDEQNAAK
+1372 SLALSAMGDEQTAAK
-1387 ALSRALATERGDDYL
+1387 ALTRALATPRGDDYL
-1402 GDYGSPLRD
+1402 ADYGSPLRD
-1411 EALELSL
+1411 GALELAL
-1418 LRQHKLAAERWPDLS
+1418 LRQHKLAEDRWPELS

-1445 LSTQERLALLRLAR
+1445 LSTQERLALLRLAQV
-1459 FDPAVDWQARVTSS
+1459 DPAADWQVRVASI
-1473 LGSGSLSGSAPLQQ
+1473 SGDQAVAGKNSVQI
-1487 GAPEALAASTVTNEG
+1487 GAPEALAATGVTNEG
-1502 KGSLYVQRTLI
+1502 KGSLYVQRTLV

-1519 PARISKG
+1519 PVRISQG

-1533 FNSDGQPFD
+1533 FNADGKQLD

-1561 SAVPD
+1561 QTVPD

-1572 VPAGFELENPALG
+1572 LPAGFELENPALG
-1585 NSIKLEE
+1585 TSIKLEE

-1603 EWNDYLKHQEFRD
+1603 EWSDYLKHQEFRD
-1616 DRYTAALDLSEGSN
+1616 DRYTAALDLSEGGN

-1650 QMEDMYRPEL
+1650 QVEDMYRPEL
-1660 RAVGEDIHEVTISE
+1660 RAVGQDIHEVAISE

>member
-1 MLPAHERVFLLSRG
+1 MRLFDSPSASHRSIAETGALRRRWSTLLLCG
-15 VVMDEVSMALSF
+15 VV
-27 VLMGTTFYPIDSCA
+27 G
-41 ALAATQPGM
+41 
-50 TSMHLL
+50 
-56 KPSAVPRLLRLHPSW
+56 
-71 SAWLLVGLGTLL
+71 LL

-89 KPVSQVPTTESSV
+89 KPTSQVPTTESTA
-102 QQEVGAPSSVVQ
+102 QQEAGAPTSVVQ
-114 ANTRQYRDAP
+114 ANARQYRDAP

-130 SGPLAPKAN
+130 SGPLSPKAN
-139 WQIWLSVSEGG
+139 WQSWLGVSEGG

-159 AEDGRTLYFPNVQ
+159 ADDGRTLYFPNVQ

-212 PLRDE
+212 PLRQE

-270 FSGRYGLE
+270 FSGRYALE

-286 RLINVNSPQLAEAGV
+286 RLINVKEPQLAEAGV

-357 LDEKGNRLQVQ
+357 LNEKGNRLQVQ
-368 NTDPQGHR
+368 TTDPQGHR

-390 QGKHLAVLRLDG
+390 QGNHLAVLRLDG

-491 PLGRWTISLKT
+491 PLGRWTINLKT

-533 VTSLD
+533 VTDLGAS
-538 AALTLPLQGDYL
+538 LTLPLQGDYL

-565 LSRATMPF
+565 ISRATMPF

-587 EQARDLEARSL
+587 EQAKDLEARSL
-598 TLDAQ
+598 TLNEQ
-603 GQGTFSLQDELD
+603 GRGTFSLADELD
-615 GVRALGPL
+615 EVRALGPL

-650 GSQWPALKADFVADR
+650 GSQWPALKANFVADR

-726 LQLDGKGPTPLSLQL
+726 LQLDGKGPTPLTLQL

-799 LVAPHPGK
+799 LVAPRPGK

-844 SPEWQRHDLHI
+844 SPEWLRHDLHI
-855 SAQIVA
+855 SAQIAA

-866 RPAGKPQGQS
+866 KPVSSQQGQS

-882 VPLTLDREARR
+882 VPLTLDREERR

-918 NSQGRVVLAA
+918 NSRGRVVLAA

-991 ESRVEV
+991 ESRVEI

-1002 GEVSFDESGKAVIP
+1002 GEVSFDQQGKAVIP

-1084 LVWTLNGGLK
+1084 LSWTLNGGLK

-1120 GASGAASLQLAAS
+1120 GASGVASLQLAAS

-1138 ISRDWYL
+1138 INRDWTL

-1193 PWDPTAQWQ
+1193 PWDPAAQWQ

-1222 LLTTADERAAW
+1222 LLTTADERIAW
-1233 SKPAEGKKAASEA
+1233 SKPAEGKKAASEE

-1293 GDTVP
+1293 GDAVP

-1346 APLATLRLVWEQQA
+1346 APLATLRLIWEQQA

-1411 EALELSL
+1411 EALEFSL
-1418 LRQHKLAAERWPDLS
+1418 LRQHKLAVERWPALS

-1459 FDPAVDWQARVTSS
+1459 FDPAADWQAKVTSS

-1487 GAPEALAASTVTNEG
+1487 GAPEALAASSVTNEG
-1502 KGSLYVQRTLI
+1502 RGALYVQRTLV
-1513 GYPEQA
+1513 GYPEQT

-1526 MSVTRSW
+1526 VSVTRSW
-1533 FNSDGQPFD
+1533 FNSDGQRFD

-1650 QMEDMYRPEL
+1650 QVEDMYRPEL
-1660 RAVGEDIHEVTISE
+1660 RAVGEDIHEVRISE

>member
-1 MLPAHERVFLLSRG
+1 MRLFEPKPLPRASYACR
-15 VVMDEVSMALSF
+15 
-27 VLMGTTFYPIDSCA
+27 P
-41 ALAATQPGM
+41 
-50 TSMHLL
+50 
-56 KPSAVPRLLRLHPSW
+56 W
-71 SAWLLVGLGTLL
+71 SALLLTAVLL
-83 SGCGPD
+83 AGCGPE
-89 KPVSQVPTTESSV
+89 PATEASPPSAA
-102 QQEVGAPSSVVQ
+102 QQESGAPSEISQ
-114 ANTRQYRDAP
+114 ASARQYRDAP

-130 SGPLAPKAN
+130 SAPLSPRSS
-139 WQIWLSVSEGG
+139 WQRWLAVSEGG
-150 KQVQGEWIL
+150 KQVQGDWVL
-159 AEDGRTLYFPNVQ
+159 AEDGRTLYFPQVA
-172 PDKSYEVSL
+172 PDKSYEVTL
-181 KAGLGPSP
+181 KAGLGPAP
-189 QSWTLKTR
+189 QSWTIKTR
-197 PLEAGASFTA
+197 PLVAGASFTA

-212 PLRDE
+212 PLRQE

-232 DFFRVDAEYLPRFL
+232 DFFRIEADYLPRFL
-246 AEYRPGAGMGNWE
+246 AEYKPGAGMGNWD
-259 LEQITQRAKRV
+259 LEQVSARAKRV
-270 FSGRYGLE
+270 FSGRYALA
-278 LDANRRET
+278 LDPNRRET
-286 RLINVNSPQLAEAGV
+286 RLINVKEPQLAEAGV

-306 SPLGNYDWRKET
+306 SPLGNYNWRKET

-328 SARRYRD
+328 SARRYPD
-335 QLEVFVSSLASAD
+335 QLEVFVSSLASAA

-357 LDEKGNRLQVQ
+357 LDEKGNRLQVHT
-368 NTDPQGHR
+368 TDVQGHR
-376 RFDQVQGARLLLAE
+376 RFEQIQGARLLLAE

-402 AALDLSTFD
+402 AALDLSSFD

-455 VELEVKQ
+455 VELEIKQ
-462 PDGQLLEQKRLLPDN
+462 PDGQLLEQRRLLPDS
-477 LGAAHYGLRLPDDA
+477 LGAAHYGVRLPDDA
-491 PLGRWTISLKT
+491 PLGRWNIILKT

-533 VTSLD
+533 LLSDTD
-538 AALTLPLQGDYL
+538 ALTLPLKGDYL

-555 SATKAKAEVK
+555 SGTKAKAEVK
-565 LSRATMPF
+565 ISRALMPF
-573 TQWQEFTLGDVLLA
+573 TQWQEFTLGDVRLI
-587 EQARDLEARSL
+587 EQVKELEPVSL
-598 TLDAQ
+598 TLDEQ
-603 GQGTFSLQDELD
+603 GQGRVALADQLEDLK
-615 GVRALGPL
+615 ALGPL
-623 EVAYRV
+623 EVNYRV

-644 QYGWPA
+644 QFGWPA

-665 VEGGKPLPFQI
+665 VEGGRPLPFQI

-684 PVAGAVKVRL
+684 PVAGEVKVRL

-701 YWHYADGEGWKYEF
+701 YWHYAGGEGWKYEY
-715 NSQPYLEQEQT
+715 NPQPYLEQEQT
-726 LQLDGKGPTPLSLQL
+726 LQLDGKGPTALSLPLS
-741 AAGWY
+741 AGWY

-781 AITLDKRAY
+781 AISLDKRAY
-790 QAGDKAKVT
+790 QAGDKARVT
-799 LVAPHPGK
+799 LVAPRPGK
-807 GLLLVEDGDGL
+807 GLLLVEDGGGL
-818 RWWQRIELKGAGGDA
+818 RWWQRIELKEG
-833 KDARGEFEIPV
+833 RGEFEIPV
-844 SPEWQRHDLHI
+844 SPDWLRHDLHI
-855 SAQIVA
+855 SAQIAA
-861 PDSAS
+861 PDSESVAMGS
-866 RPAGKPQGQS
+866 QGAGSKQVQG

-882 VPLTLDREARR
+882 VPLVLDREARR
-893 LPLTLSAPD
+893 LPLSLSAPD

-907 TRLEVTATSTP
+907 TRLEVAVSATP
-918 NSQGRVVLAA
+918 NSRGRVVLAA

-975 LNYGGDRA
+975 LNYGGDA
-983 PLKKGGAL
+983 PTLKKGGAL

-1002 GEVSFDESGKAVIP
+1002 GEVSFDENGKAVIP

-1031 AWNEQQVGEAERA
+1031 AWNEQQVGQAERA
-1044 VKVVAPLVAEIGWPR
+1044 IKVVSPLVAEIGWPR

-1084 LVWTLNGGLK
+1084 LAWTLSGGLQ
-1094 ANGELPGTLSLK
+1094 AGAELPTTLALK
-1106 NGEEQW
+1106 QGEEHW
-1112 LTLPLTVT
+1112 LTLPLHVS
-1120 GASGAASLQLAAS
+1120 GASGVASLQLAAS
-1133 GKDFA
+1133 GKGFA
-1138 ISRDWYL
+1138 VNREWSL

-1158 YQMLAPGQQMSFAPA
+1158 YQMLAPNQQMNFAPG
-1173 ELAGLDRANLQGLL
+1173 ELAGLDPANLQGLL

-1193 PWDPTAQWQ
+1193 PWDPAAQWQ
-1202 ALADYPYACLEQTL
+1202 ALAQYPYACLEQTL

-1222 LLTTADERAAW
+1222 QLSTAAEREAW
-1233 SKPAEGKKAASEA
+1233 SKDLPGPAKGMSEA
-1246 DVQRALL
+1246 EVQRALL

-1281 YAADYLLARKEA
+1281 YAADYLLTRKEA
-1293 GDTVP
+1293 GEAVP
-1298 EAMLNQA
+1298 EAMLSQA
-1305 LNRLQSYL
+1305 LGRLQSYL
-1313 TDSQYGERWSSAPEH
+1313 TDGQYGERWSSAPEH
-1328 SRLAYQAYSAY
+1328 SRLAYQAYSAF

-1346 APLATLRLVWEQQA
+1346 APLSTLRLIWEQQA

-1372 SLALSAMGDEQNAAK
+1372 SLALSAMGDEQNG
-1387 ALSRALATERGDDYL
+1387 ALALGRALATPRGEDYL
-1402 GDYGSPLRD
+1402 ADYGSPLRD
-1411 EALELSL
+1411 GALELAL
-1418 LRQHKLAAERWPDLS
+1418 LRQYKLAQASWPDLS
-1433 AKVADTLAHRQW
+1433 AKLADTLAHRQW
-1445 LSTQERLALLRLAR
+1445 LSTQERLALLRLAQV
-1459 FDPAVDWQARVTSS
+1459 DPAVDWQARVESA
-1473 LGSGSLSGSAPLQQ
+1473 SGEQPLAGQMSRQ
-1487 GAPEALAASTVTNEG
+1487 LGAPDALTVTGVDNQGE
-1502 KGSLYVQRTLI
+1502 GSLYVQRTLI
-1513 GYPEQA
+1513 GYPTQA
-1519 PARISKG
+1519 PTRISQG

-1533 FNSDGQPFD
+1533 FNADGQRFD
-1542 PAKVKVGDLVV
+1542 PAKARVGDLVV
-1553 VRLNVSSE
+1553 VRLNVASE
-1561 SAVPD
+1561 QAVPD

-1572 VPAGFELENPALG
+1572 LPAGFELENPALG

-1592 LSIEGK
+1592 LKIEGK

-1603 EWNDYLKHQEFRD
+1603 DWNDYLKHQEFRD
-1616 DRYTAALDLSEGSN
+1616 DRYTAALDLSAGGN

-1650 QMEDMYRPEL
+1650 QVEDMYRPEL
-1660 RAVGEDIHEVTISE
+1660 RAVGQDIHEVIISE

>member
-1 MLPAHERVFLLSRG
+1 MCQASRMSYPVAYRAAMAAIQSGMEPMRPFDPRPAAHQCAHAF
-15 VVMDEVSMALSF
+15 VS
-27 VLMGTTFYPIDSCA
+27 P
-41 ALAATQPGM
+41 
-50 TSMHLL
+50 
-56 KPSAVPRLLRLHPSW
+56 LRRRW
-71 SAWLLVGLGTLL
+71 SALLLTGLTGLL
-83 SGCGPD
+83 LAGCGPD
-89 KPVSQVPTTESSV
+89 KPATADQAPAARHVA
-102 QQEVGAPSSVVQ
+102 GAPDTVVQ
-114 ANTRQYRDAP
+114 ANARQYRDAP

-130 SGPLAPKAN
+130 SGPLAPKSN
-139 WQIWLSVSEGG
+139 WQTWLSVSEGG
-150 KQVQGEWIL
+150 KQLQGEWVL
-159 AEDGRTLYFPNVQ
+159 AEDGRTLYFPQVA
-172 PDKSYEVSL
+172 PDKRYKVTL
-181 KAGLGPSP
+181 KAGLGPEA

-197 PLEAGASFTA
+197 PLEAGASFAA

-212 PLRDE
+212 PLRQE

-259 LEQITQRAKRV
+259 LEQITSRAKRV
-270 FSGRYGLE
+270 FSGRYALE
-278 LDANRRET
+278 LDPNRRET
-286 RLINVNSPQLAEAGV
+286 RLINVKEPQLAEAGV

-335 QLEVFVSSLASAD
+335 QLEVFVSALSSAD
-348 PLKDVQLSL
+348 PLKEVQLSL

-368 NTDPQGHR
+368 QTDLRGHR

-402 AALDLSTFD
+402 AALDLSAFE

-462 PDGQLLEQKRLLPDN
+462 PDGQLLEQKRLLPDS

-491 PLGRWTISLKT
+491 PLGRWTITLKT

-533 VTSLD
+533 LLNPQE
-538 AALTLPLQGDYL
+538 ALTLPLQGDYL

-565 LSRATMPF
+565 ISRATMPF
-573 TQWQEFTLGDVLLA
+573 TQWQEFTLGDVLLT
-587 EQARDLEARSL
+587 EQARDLEPVTL
-598 TLDAQ
+598 TLDQQ
-603 GQGTFSLQDELD
+603 GHGAFSLVDQLASV
-615 GVRALGPL
+615 GTLGPL

-644 QYGWPA
+644 QYGWPT

-665 VEGGKPLPFQI
+665 VEGGKTLPFQI

-684 PVAGAVKVRL
+684 PVAGEVKVRL
-694 INEYRDY
+694 VNEYRDY

-726 LQLDGKGPTPLSLQL
+726 LQLDGKGPTTLSLPL

-799 LVAPHPGK
+799 LVAPRAGK

-818 RWWQRIELKGAGGDA
+818 RWWQRIELRAEGGGLA
-833 KDARGEFEIPV
+833 EARGEFEIPV

-855 SAQIVA
+855 SAQIAA
-861 PDSAS
+861 PDSES
-866 RPAGKPQGQS
+866 KPVSQKSVQS

-882 VPLTLDREARR
+882 VPLALDREARR

-907 TRLEVTATSTP
+907 TRLEVAVTSTP

-975 LNYGGDRA
+975 LNYGGDA
-983 PLKKGGAL
+983 PALKKGGAL

-1031 AWNEQQVGEAERA
+1031 AWNEQQVGQAERA

-1078 EDQTLS
+1078 EDQSLS
-1084 LVWTLNGGLK
+1084 LTWTLTGGLQ
-1094 ANGELPGTLSLK
+1094 AGGELPGTLALK

-1120 GASGAASLQLAAS
+1120 GASGVARLQLAAS

-1138 ISRDWYL
+1138 VNREWSL
-1145 PLRSPWPAETRQR
+1145 PLRSPWPAQTRQR
-1158 YQMLAPGQQMSFAPA
+1158 YQMLAPGQQMSFAQS
-1173 ELAGLDRANLQGLL
+1173 ELAGLDPANLQGLL

-1193 PWDPTAQWQ
+1193 PWDPAGQWQ
-1202 ALADYPYACLEQTL
+1202 ALAQYPYACLEQTL

-1233 SKPAEGKKAASEA
+1233 SNNLPNVDKPVSEA
-1246 DVQRALL
+1246 DLQRALL

-1268 WDGRSDEEQWLTA
+1268 WDGRSDEEQWLSA

-1293 GDTVP
+1293 GDAVP
-1298 EAMLNQA
+1298 EAMLSQA
-1305 LNRLQSYL
+1305 INRLQSYL
-1313 TDSQYGERWSSAPEH
+1313 ADSQYGERWSSAPEH
-1328 SRLAYQAYSAY
+1328 SRLAYQAYSAF

-1346 APLATLRLVWEQQA
+1346 APLSTLRLIWEQQA

-1372 SLALSAMGDEQNAAK
+1372 SLALSAMGDEQTAAK
-1387 ALSRALATERGDDYL
+1387 ALTRALATPRGDDYL
-1402 GDYGSPLRD
+1402 ADYGSPLRD
-1411 EALELSL
+1411 GALELAL
-1418 LRQHKLAAERWPDLS
+1418 LRQHKLTEDRWPELS

-1445 LSTQERLALLRLAR
+1445 LSTQERLALLRLAQV
-1459 FDPAVDWQARVTSS
+1459 DPAADWQARVASI
-1473 LGSGSLSGSAPLQQ
+1473 SGDQAVAGKNSAQI
-1487 GAPEALAASTVTNEG
+1487 GAPEALAATGVTNEG
-1502 KGSLYVQRTLI
+1502 KGSLYVQRTLV

-1519 PARISKG
+1519 PVRISQG

-1533 FNSDGQPFD
+1533 FNADGKPLD

-1561 SAVPD
+1561 QTVPD

-1572 VPAGFELENPALG
+1572 LPAGFELENPALG
-1585 NSIKLEE
+1585 TSIKLEE

-1616 DRYTAALDLSEGSN
+1616 DRYTAALDLSEGGN

-1650 QMEDMYRPEL
+1650 QVEDMYRPEL
-1660 RAVGEDIHEVTISE
+1660 RAVGQDIHEVTISE

>member
-1 MLPAHERVFLLSRG
+1 MCQASLIP
-15 VVMDEVSMALSF
+15 
-27 VLMGTTFYPIDSCA
+27 YPVGYCA
-41 ALAATQPGM
+41 ALAASQSGM
-50 TSMHLL
+50 TFMRRVDSHPRFSRSSPQQMTAPGRHWPALL
-56 KPSAVPRLLRLHPSW
+56 LA
-71 SAWLLVGLGTLL
+71 GLTALLL

-89 KPVSQVPTTESSV
+89 KPVANTPTTKV
-102 QQEVGAPSSVVQ
+102 AAQQEAGLPSSVVQ
-114 ANTRQYRDAP
+114 ANARQYRDAP

-139 WQIWLSVSEGG
+139 WQSWLSVSEGG

-259 LEQITQRAKRV
+259 LEQITKRAKRV
-270 FSGRYGLE
+270 FSGRYALE

-286 RLINVNSPQLAEAGV
+286 RLINVKEPQLAEAGV

-368 NTDPQGHR
+368 TTDPQGHR

-390 QGKHLAVLRLDG
+390 QGNHLAVLRLDG

-462 PDGQLLEQKRLLPDN
+462 PDGQLLEQKRLLPDS

-491 PLGRWTISLKT
+491 PLGRWTINLKT

-533 VTSLD
+533 VTDLD
-538 AALTLPLQGDYL
+538 AVLTLPLQGDYL

-565 LSRATMPF
+565 ISRATMPF

-587 EQARDLEARSL
+587 EQAKDLEPLNL

-603 GQGTFSLQDELD
+603 GQGTFSLADELD

-676 LNLDEQGQ
+676 LNLDAQGQ

-726 LQLDGKGPTPLSLQL
+726 LQLDGKGPTPLTLQL

-790 QAGDKAKVT
+790 LAGDKVKVT
-799 LVAPHPGK
+799 LVAPRPGK

-855 SAQIVA
+855 SAQIAA
-861 PDSAS
+861 PDSTS
-866 RPAGKPQGQS
+866 KPVGKQQGQS

-991 ESRVEV
+991 ESRVEI

-1078 EDQTLS
+1078 EDQILS

-1120 GASGAASLQLAAS
+1120 GASGVASLQLAAS

-1138 ISRDWYL
+1138 ISRDWTL

-1158 YQMLAPGQQMSFAPA
+1158 YQMLAPGQQMSFVPA
-1173 ELAGLDRANLQGLL
+1173 ELAGLDRANPQGLL

-1193 PWDPTAQWQ
+1193 PWDPAAQWQ

-1222 LLTTADERAAW
+1222 LLTTADERIAW
-1233 SKPAEGKKAASEA
+1233 SKPADGKKAASEA

-1293 GDTVP
+1293 GDAVP

-1387 ALSRALATERGDDYL
+1387 ALSRALTTERGDDYL

-1411 EALELSL
+1411 QALELSL
-1418 LRQHKLAAERWPDLS
+1418 LRQHKLAAERWPALS

-1459 FDPAVDWQARVTSS
+1459 FDPAVDWQAKVTSS

-1502 KGSLYVQRTLI
+1502 RGSLYVQRTLV

-1519 PARISKG
+1519 PTRLSQGI
-1526 MSVTRSW
+1526 SVTRSW
-1533 FNSDGQPFD
+1533 FNSDGQRFD
-1542 PAKVKVGDLVV
+1542 PTKVKVGDLVV

-1650 QMEDMYRPEL
+1650 QVEDMYRPEL
-1660 RAVGEDIHEVTISE
+1660 RAVGEDIHEVLISE

>member
-1 MLPAHERVFLLSRG
+1 MHLSLSCPVTRLPRVAWL
-15 VVMDEVSMALSF
+15 
-27 VLMGTTFYPIDSCA
+27 A
-41 ALAATQPGM
+41 AL
-50 TSMHLL
+50 LL
-56 KPSAVPRLLRLHPSW
+56 A
-71 SAWLLVGLGTLL
+71 
-83 SGCGPD
+83 GCGPD
-89 KPVSQVPTTESSV
+89 KPVSQVPTTESTAR
-102 QQEVGAPSSVVQ
+102 QEAGEPSSVVQ
-114 ANTRQYRDAP
+114 ANARQYRDAP

-139 WQIWLSVSEGG
+139 WQSWLSVSEGG

-159 AEDGRTLYFPNVQ
+159 ADDGRTLYFPNVQ

-189 QSWTLKTR
+189 LRWTLKTR
-197 PLEAGASFTA
+197 PLETGASFTA

-270 FSGRYGLE
+270 FSGRYALE

-286 RLINVNSPQLAEAGV
+286 RLINVKEPQLAEAGV

-335 QLEVFVSSLASAD
+335 ELEVFVSSLASAD

-357 LDEKGNRLQVQ
+357 LDQKGNRLQVQ
-368 NTDPQGHR
+368 TTDPQGHR

-477 LGAAHYGLRLPDDA
+477 LGAAHYGLRLPEDA
-491 PLGRWTISLKT
+491 PLGRWTINLKT

-555 SATKAKAEVK
+555 SATKAKVEVK
-565 LSRATMPF
+565 ISRATMPF

-587 EQARDLEARSL
+587 EQARDLEPLNL

-603 GQGTFSLQDELD
+603 GQGTFSLADELD

-623 EVAYRV
+623 EAAYRV

-726 LQLDGKGPTPLSLQL
+726 LQLDGKGPTPLTLQL

-799 LVAPHPGK
+799 LVAPRPGK

-855 SAQIVA
+855 SAQIAA
-861 PDSAS
+861 PDSDS
-866 RPAGKPQGQS
+866 KPVSQKSVQS

-991 ESRVEV
+991 ESRVEI

-1016 LDLPNFNGELALMAL
+1016 LELPNFNGELALMAL

-1084 LVWTLNGGLK
+1084 LAWTLNGGLK

-1120 GASGAASLQLAAS
+1120 GASGVASLQLAAS

-1138 ISRDWYL
+1138 ISRDWTL

-1158 YQMLAPGQQMSFAPA
+1158 YQMLAPGQEMSFAPA

-1193 PWDPTAQWQ
+1193 PWDPAAQWQ

-1233 SKPAEGKKAASEA
+1233 RRPAQGKKAASEA

-1293 GDTVP
+1293 GDAVP

-1328 SRLAYQAYSAY
+1328 SRLAYQSYSAY

-1346 APLATLRLVWEQQA
+1346 APLATLRLIWEQQA

-1372 SLALSAMGDEQNAAK
+1372 SLALSAMGDEQSAAK

-1411 EALELSL
+1411 QALELSL
-1418 LRQHKLAAERWPDLS
+1418 LRQHKLAVERWPALS
-1433 AKVADTLAHRQW
+1433 ANVADTLAHRQW

-1459 FDPAVDWQARVTSS
+1459 VDPAVDWQARVTSS

-1487 GAPEALAASTVTNEG
+1487 GTPEALAASAVTNEG

-1519 PARISKG
+1519 PTRLSQGI
-1526 MSVTRSW
+1526 SVTRSW

-1637 RAVTPGRYQVPPT
+1637 RAVTPGRYLVPPT
-1650 QMEDMYRPEL
+1650 QVEDMYRPEI
-1660 RAVGEDIHEVTISE
+1660 RAVGEDIHEVRISE

>member
-1 MLPAHERVFLLSRG
+1 MRLFDSPSASHRSTAGTGALRRRCSALLLSG
-15 VVMDEVSMALSF
+15 LTG
-27 VLMGTTFYPIDSCA
+27 LL
-41 ALAATQPGM
+41 LA
-50 TSMHLL
+50 
-56 KPSAVPRLLRLHPSW
+56 
-71 SAWLLVGLGTLL
+71 
-83 SGCGPD
+83 GCGPD
-89 KPVSQVPTTESSV
+89 KPASQVPTTESTA
-102 QQEVGAPSSVVQ
+102 QQEAGAPTSVVQ
-114 ANTRQYRDAP
+114 ANARQYRDAP

-139 WQIWLSVSEGG
+139 WQSWLGVSEGG

-159 AEDGRTLYFPNVQ
+159 ADDGRTLYFPNVQ

-212 PLRDE
+212 PLRQE

-259 LEQITQRAKRV
+259 LEQITKRAKRV
-270 FSGRYGLE
+270 FSGRYALE

-286 RLINVNSPQLAEAGV
+286 RLINVKEPQLAEAGV

-368 NTDPQGHR
+368 TTDPQGHR

-491 PLGRWTISLKT
+491 PLGRWTINLKT

-533 VTSLD
+533 VTDLD
-538 AALTLPLQGDYL
+538 ASLTLPLQGDYL

-565 LSRATMPF
+565 ISRATMPF

-587 EQARDLEARSL
+587 EQAKDLEPLSL

-603 GQGTFSLQDELD
+603 GQGTFSLADELD

-799 LVAPHPGK
+799 LVAPRPGK
-807 GLLLVEDGDGL
+807 GLLMVEDGDGL

-855 SAQIVA
+855 SAQIAA

-866 RPAGKPQGQS
+866 KPVSSQQGPS

-950 RKRFAQD
+950 RKRFVQD

-1084 LVWTLNGGLK
+1084 LSWTLNGGLK

-1120 GASGAASLQLAAS
+1120 GASGVASLQLAAS

-1173 ELAGLDRANLQGLL
+1173 ELVGLDRANLQGLL

-1193 PWDPTAQWQ
+1193 PWDPAAQWQ

-1293 GDTVP
+1293 GDAVP

-1305 LNRLQSYL
+1305 LNRLQSNL

-1346 APLATLRLVWEQQA
+1346 APLATLRLIWEQQA

-1372 SLALSAMGDEQNAAK
+1372 SLALAAMGDEQNAAK

-1411 EALELSL
+1411 QALELSL
-1418 LRQHKLAAERWPDLS
+1418 LRQHKLAAERWPALS

-1459 FDPAVDWQARVTSS
+1459 FDPAADWQAKVTSS
-1473 LGSGSLSGSAPLQQ
+1473 LGSESLSGSAPLQQ

-1502 KGSLYVQRTLI
+1502 KGSLYVQRTLV

-1533 FNSDGQPFD
+1533 FNSDGQRFD

-1650 QMEDMYRPEL
+1650 QVEDMYRPEL
-1660 RAVGEDIHEVTISE
+1660 RAVGEDIHEVRISE

>member
-1 MLPAHERVFLLSRG
+1 MHLSLSSPVTRLPRVAWL
-15 VVMDEVSMALSF
+15 
-27 VLMGTTFYPIDSCA
+27 A
-41 ALAATQPGM
+41 AL
-50 TSMHLL
+50 LL
-56 KPSAVPRLLRLHPSW
+56 A
-71 SAWLLVGLGTLL
+71 
-83 SGCGPD
+83 GCGPD
-89 KPVSQVPTTESSV
+89 KPVSQVPTTGSTAR
-102 QQEVGAPSSVVQ
+102 QEAGEPSSVVQ
-114 ANTRQYRDAP
+114 ANARQYRDAP

-139 WQIWLSVSEGG
+139 WQSWLSVSEGG

-159 AEDGRTLYFPNVQ
+159 ADDGRTLYFPNVQ

-259 LEQITQRAKRV
+259 LEQITKRAKRV
-270 FSGRYGLE
+270 FSGRYALE

-286 RLINVNSPQLAEAGV
+286 RLINVKEPQLAEAGV

-335 QLEVFVSSLASAD
+335 ELEVFVSSLASAD

-357 LDEKGNRLQVQ
+357 LDQKGNRLQVQ
-368 NTDPQGHR
+368 TTDPQGHR

-402 AALDLSTFD
+402 AALDLSTFE

-491 PLGRWTISLKT
+491 PLGRWTINLKT

-587 EQARDLEARSL
+587 EQTRDLEPLNL
-598 TLDAQ
+598 TLDVQ
-603 GQGTFSLQDELD
+603 GQGTFSLADELD
-615 GVRALGPL
+615 NVRALGPL

-629 SLSEPGGRAVNRSRT
+629 SLSEPGGRAVNRSRI

-676 LNLDEQGQ
+676 LNLDDKGQ
-684 PVAGAVKVRL
+684 PVAGVVKVRL

-726 LQLDGKGPTPLSLQL
+726 LQLDGKGPTPLTLPL

-799 LVAPHPGK
+799 LVAPRPGK

-818 RWWQRIELKGAGGDA
+818 RWWQRIELKGAGNDA

-855 SAQIVA
+855 SAQIAA

-866 RPAGKPQGQS
+866 KPVGKQQGQS

-907 TRLEVTATSTP
+907 TRLAVTATSTP

-991 ESRVEV
+991 ESRVEI

-1002 GEVSFDESGKAVIP
+1002 GEVSFDQQGKAVIP
-1016 LDLPNFNGELALMAL
+1016 LELPNFNGELALMAL

-1044 VKVVAPLVAEIGWPR
+1044 VKVVAPLVAEICWPR

-1078 EDQTLS
+1078 EDQILS
-1084 LVWTLNGGLK
+1084 LAWTLNGGLK
-1094 ANGELPGTLSLK
+1094 ANGELPPTLALK

-1120 GASGAASLQLAAS
+1120 GASGVASLQLAAS
-1133 GKDFA
+1133 GKDFV
-1138 ISRDWYL
+1138 ISRDWTL

-1158 YQMLAPGQQMSFAPA
+1158 YQMLAPSQQMSFAPA

-1193 PWDPTAQWQ
+1193 PWDPAAQWQ

-1222 LLTTADERAAW
+1222 LLTTADERIAW
-1233 SKPAEGKKAASEA
+1233 SKPIEGKKAASEA
-1246 DVQRALL
+1246 DVQRTLL

-1293 GDTVP
+1293 GDAVP

-1418 LRQHKLAAERWPDLS
+1418 LRQHKLAAERWPALS

-1459 FDPAVDWQARVTSS
+1459 VDPAVDWQARVTSS

-1487 GAPEALAASTVTNEG
+1487 GTPEALAASVVTNEG
-1502 KGSLYVQRTLI
+1502 KGSLYVQRTLV

-1533 FNSDGQPFD
+1533 FNSDGQRFD
-1542 PAKVKVGDLVV
+1542 PTKVKVGDLVV

-1616 DRYTAALDLSEGSN
+1616 DRYTAALDLSAGSN

-1637 RAVTPGRYQVPPT
+1637 RAVTPGRYLVPPT
-1650 QMEDMYRPEL
+1650 QVEDMYRPEI
-1660 RAVGEDIHEVTISE
+1660 RAVGEDIHEVRISE

>member
-1 MLPAHERVFLLSRG
+1 MRRVDSHPRLSR
-15 VVMDEVSMALSF
+15 SS
-27 VLMGTTFYPIDSCA
+27 PQQA
-41 ALAATQPGM
+41 AAPG
-50 TSMHLL
+50 
-56 KPSAVPRLLRLHPSW
+56 RRW
-71 SAWLLVGLGTLL
+71 SALLLAGLTALLL

-89 KPVSQVPTTESSV
+89 KPVANGSTTQLAA
-102 QQEVGAPSSVVQ
+102 QQEAGAPTSVVQ
-114 ANTRQYRDAP
+114 ANARQYRDAP

-139 WQIWLSVSEGG
+139 WQSWLGVSEGG

-159 AEDGRTLYFPNVQ
+159 ADDGRTLYFPNVQ

-189 QSWTLKTR
+189 RSWTLKTR

-270 FSGRYGLE
+270 FSGRYALE

-286 RLINVNSPQLAEAGV
+286 RLINVKEPQLTEAGV

-368 NTDPQGHR
+368 TTDPQGHR

-390 QGKHLAVLRLDG
+390 QGTHLAVLRLDG

-491 PLGRWTISLKT
+491 PLGRWIINLKT

-533 VTSLD
+533 VTDLD

-555 SATKAKAEVK
+555 SATKARAEVK
-565 LSRATMPF
+565 ISRATMPF

-587 EQARDLEARSL
+587 EQARDLEPLNL

-603 GQGTFSLQDELD
+603 GQGTFSLADELD

-629 SLSEPGGRAVNRSRT
+629 SLAEPGGRAVNRSRT

-726 LQLDGKGPTPLSLQL
+726 LQLDGKGPTPLTLQL

-799 LVAPHPGK
+799 LVAPRPGK

-855 SAQIVA
+855 SAQIAA
-861 PDSAS
+861 PDSDS
-866 RPAGKPQGQS
+866 KPVSQKSVQS

-991 ESRVEV
+991 ESRVEI

-1002 GEVSFDESGKAVIP
+1002 GEVSFDQQGKAVIP
-1016 LDLPNFNGELALMAL
+1016 LELPNFNGELALMAL

-1120 GASGAASLQLAAS
+1120 GASGVASLQLAAS

-1138 ISRDWYL
+1138 IRRDWYL

-1193 PWDPTAQWQ
+1193 PWDPAAQWQ

-1222 LLTTADERAAW
+1222 LLTTADERIAW

-1293 GDTVP
+1293 GDAVP

-1305 LNRLQSYL
+1305 LNRLQNYL

-1346 APLATLRLVWEQQA
+1346 APLATLRLIWEQQA

-1418 LRQHKLAAERWPDLS
+1418 LRQHKLAAERWPALS
-1433 AKVADTLAHRQW
+1433 AKVAETLAHRQW

-1487 GAPEALAASTVTNEG
+1487 GAPEALAVSSVTNEG
-1502 KGSLYVQRTLI
+1502 KGSLYVQRTLV

-1650 QMEDMYRPEL
+1650 QVEDMYRPEL
-1660 RAVGEDIHEVTISE
+1660 RAVGEDIHEVIISE

>member
-1 MLPAHERVFLLSRG
+1 MRLFDSPSASHRSIAETGALRRRWSSLLLCG
-15 VVMDEVSMALSF
+15 VV
-27 VLMGTTFYPIDSCA
+27 G
-41 ALAATQPGM
+41 
-50 TSMHLL
+50 
-56 KPSAVPRLLRLHPSW
+56 
-71 SAWLLVGLGTLL
+71 LL

-89 KPVSQVPTTESSV
+89 KPTSQVPTTESTA
-102 QQEVGAPSSVVQ
+102 QQEAGAPTSVVQ
-114 ANTRQYRDAP
+114 ANARQYRDAP

-139 WQIWLSVSEGG
+139 WQSWLGVSDGG

-159 AEDGRTLYFPNVQ
+159 ADDGRTLYFPNVQ

-181 KAGLGPSP
+181 KSGLGPSP

-212 PLRDE
+212 PLRQE
-217 LRLPISA
+217 LRLPIST

-259 LEQITQRAKRV
+259 LEQITSRAKRV
-270 FSGRYGLE
+270 FSGRYALE

-286 RLINVNSPQLAEAGV
+286 RLINVKEPQLAEAGV

-328 SARRYRD
+328 SARRYSD
-335 QLEVFVSSLASAD
+335 QLEVFVSSLATAD

-368 NTDPQGHR
+368 TTDPQGHR
-376 RFDQVQGARLLLAE
+376 RFDHVQGARLLLAE

-402 AALDLSTFD
+402 AALDLSSFD

-491 PLGRWTISLKT
+491 PLGRWTINLKT

-533 VTSLD
+533 VTDLD
-538 AALTLPLQGDYL
+538 ASLTLPLQGDYL

-565 LSRATMPF
+565 ISRATMPF

-587 EQARDLEARSL
+587 EQAKDLEPLSL

-603 GQGTFSLQDELD
+603 GQGTFSLADELD

-799 LVAPHPGK
+799 LVAPRPGK
-807 GLLLVEDGDGL
+807 GLLMVEDGDGL

-855 SAQIVA
+855 SAQIAA

-866 RPAGKPQGQS
+866 KPVSSQQGPS

-945 EIFFG
+945 EVFFG
-950 RKRFAQD
+950 RKRFVQD

-1084 LVWTLNGGLK
+1084 LSWTLNGGLK

-1120 GASGAASLQLAAS
+1120 GASGVASLQLAAS

-1173 ELAGLDRANLQGLL
+1173 ELVGLDRANLQGLL

-1193 PWDPTAQWQ
+1193 PWDPAAQWQ

-1293 GDTVP
+1293 GDAVP

-1305 LNRLQSYL
+1305 LNRLQSNL

-1346 APLATLRLVWEQQA
+1346 APLATLRLIWEQQA

-1372 SLALSAMGDEQNAAK
+1372 SLALAAMGDEQNAAK

-1411 EALELSL
+1411 QALELSL
-1418 LRQHKLAAERWPDLS
+1418 LRQHKLAAERWPALS

-1459 FDPAVDWQARVTSS
+1459 FDPAADWQAKVTSS
-1473 LGSGSLSGSAPLQQ
+1473 LGSESLSGSAPLQQ

-1502 KGSLYVQRTLI
+1502 KGSLYVQRTLV

-1533 FNSDGQPFD
+1533 FNSDGQRFD

-1650 QMEDMYRPEL
+1650 QVEDMYRPEL
-1660 RAVGEDIHEVTISE
+1660 RAVGEDIHEVRISE

>member
-1 MLPAHERVFLLSRG
+1 MRPFE
-15 VVMDEVSMALSF
+15 
-27 VLMGTTFYPIDSCA
+27 
-41 ALAATQPGM
+41 
-50 TSMHLL
+50 L
-56 KPSAVPRLLRLHPSW
+56 KPVPRTSQSRRCWPALLL
-71 SAWLLVGLGTLL
+71 AGLILA
-83 SGCGPD
+83 GCGPD
-89 KPVSQVPTTESSV
+89 SPPKSPADSPAKGQQETGLPTAVSQ
-102 QQEVGAPSSVVQ
+102 
-114 ANTRQYRDAP
+114 ANARQYRDAP

-130 SGPLAPKAN
+130 SAPLSPRRS
-139 WQIWLSVSEGG
+139 WQTWLGVSEGG
-150 KQVQGEWIL
+150 KQVQGDWIL
-159 AEDGRTLYFPNVQ
+159 AEDGRTLYFPQVQ
-172 PDKSYEVSL
+172 PNKRYEVTL
-181 KAGLGPSP
+181 KAGLGPAP
-189 QSWTLKTR
+189 QRWTLKTR
-197 PLEAGASFTA
+197 PLEAGASFAA

-212 PLRDE
+212 PLRQE

-232 DFFRVDAEYLPRFL
+232 DFFRVEPEYLPRFL
-246 AEYRPGAGMGNWE
+246 AEYKPGVGLGNWE
-259 LEQITQRAKRV
+259 LEQITARAKRV

-278 LDANRRET
+278 LDPNRRET
-286 RLINVNSPQLAEAGV
+286 RLINVKEPQLAEAGV

-306 SPLGNYDWRKET
+306 SPLGDYNWRKET

-328 SARRYRD
+328 SARRYSDR
-335 QLEVFVSSLASAD
+335 LEVFVSSLASAS
-348 PLKDVQLSL
+348 PLKEVQLSL

-368 NTDPQGHR
+368 TSDVQGHR
-376 RFDQVQGARLLLAE
+376 RFEQIQGARLLLAE

-402 AALDLSTFD
+402 AALDLSSFD

-447 GQLLPGMA
+447 GQLLPGM
-455 VELEVKQ
+455 VVDLEVKQ

-477 LGAAHYGLRLPDDA
+477 LGAAHYGLRLPEDA
-491 PLGRWTISLKT
+491 PLGRWSITLKT
-502 AAGSRFEWPFLVE
+502 AAGSRFEWPFLIE

-523 LQLGKGPDGE
+523 LQLGKGQDGE
-533 VTSLD
+533 LLSQEE
-538 AALTLPLQGDYL
+538 ALTLPLRGDYL

-555 SATKAKAEVK
+555 SGTKAKAEVK
-565 LSRATMPF
+565 MSRALMPF
-573 TQWQEFTLGDVLLA
+573 TQWQEFTLGDVRLID
-587 EQARDLEARSL
+587 QAKELEPVIL
-598 TLDAQ
+598 TLDERGQ
-603 GQGTFSLQDELD
+603 GQVALGEQRESLS
-615 GVRALGPL
+615 ALGPI
-623 EVAYRV
+623 EVTYRV
-629 SLSEPGGRAVNRSRT
+629 SLSEPGGRAVNRSHT
-644 QYGWPA
+644 QFSWPV

-665 VEGGKPLPFQI
+665 AEGGRPLPFQI

-684 PVAGAVKVRL
+684 PVAGEVKVRL

-701 YWHYADGEGWKYEF
+701 YWHYAGGEGWKYEY
-715 NSQPYLEQEQT
+715 NPQPYLEQEQT
-726 LQLDGKGPTPLSLQL
+726 LQLDGKGPTALSLPLS
-741 AAGWY
+741 AGWY
-746 RLEVENSQGHQSS
+746 RLEVENSQGHESS

-764 GSYAWG
+764 GSYAWV

-781 AITLDKRAY
+781 AISLDKRAY
-790 QAGDKAKVT
+790 QAGDKARVT
-799 LVAPHPGK
+799 LVAPRPGK

-818 RWWQRIELKGAGGDA
+818 RWWQRIELRAEGGEL
-833 KDARGEFEIPV
+833 KTGRGEFEIPI

-855 SAQIVA
+855 SAQIAA
-861 PDSAS
+861 PDSES
-866 RPAGKPQGQS
+866 LSMSQQKIQS
-876 LRSVGL
+876 LRAVGL
-882 VPLTLDREARR
+882 APLVLDREARR
-893 LPLTLSAPD
+893 LPLSLSAPD

-975 LNYGGDRA
+975 LNYGGDA
-983 PLKKGGAL
+983 PALKKGGAL

-1002 GEVSFDESGKAVIP
+1002 GELSFDEAGKATIP

-1031 AWNEQQVGEAERA
+1031 AWNEQQVGQAERA

-1078 EDQTLS
+1078 EDQTLALS
-1084 LVWTLNGGLK
+1084 WTLSGGLQ
-1094 ANGELPGTLSLK
+1094 AGGELPETLSLK

-1112 LTLPLTVT
+1112 LTLPLRVT
-1120 GASGAASLQLAAS
+1120 GASGVARLQLAAS
-1133 GKDFA
+1133 GKGFA
-1138 ISRDWYL
+1138 VSRDWSL
-1145 PLRSPWPAETRQR
+1145 PLRSPWPAQTRQR
-1158 YQMLAPGQQMSFAPA
+1158 YQMLAPAQQMSFAPS
-1173 ELAGLDRANLQGLL
+1173 ELAGLDSANLQGLL

-1193 PWDPTAQWQ
+1193 PWDPAAQWQ
-1202 ALADYPYACLEQTL
+1202 ALAQYPYACLEQTL

-1222 LLTTADERAAW
+1222 ELSTSAEREAW
-1233 SKPAEGKKAASEA
+1233 SRALPKADKPLDEAE
-1246 DVQRALL
+1246 VQRALM

-1268 WDGRSDEEQWLTA
+1268 WDGRSDEEPWLTA
-1281 YAADYLLARKEA
+1281 YAADYLLTRKEA
-1293 GDTVP
+1293 GEAVP
-1298 EAMLNQA
+1298 EAMLSLA
-1305 LNRLQSYL
+1305 LMRLQNYL

-1328 SRLAYQAYSAY
+1328 SRLAYQAYSAF

-1346 APLATLRLVWEQQA
+1346 APLSTLRLMWEQQA

-1372 SLALSAMGDEQNAAK
+1372 SLALSAMGDEQSAAK
-1387 ALSRALATERGDDYL
+1387 ALTQALKVERGDDYL

-1411 EALELSL
+1411 GALELAL
-1418 LRQHKLAAERWPDLS
+1418 LRQHQLAAEHWSELS
-1433 AKVADTLAHRQW
+1433 TKLADILAHRQW

-1459 FDPAVDWQARVTSS
+1459 ADPAIDWQARVEGMSDSS
-1473 LGSGSLSGSAPLQQ
+1473 TLAGQASQQ
-1487 GAPEALAASTVTNEG
+1487 IGAPAALAATGVINEG

-1519 PARISKG
+1519 PERVSQG

-1533 FNSDGQPFD
+1533 FNAAGQRFD
-1542 PAKVKVGDLVV
+1542 PAKARVGDLVV
-1553 VRLNVSSE
+1553 VRLNVASE
-1561 SAVPD
+1561 QAVPD

-1572 VPAGFELENPALG
+1572 LPAGFELENPALG

-1592 LSIEGK
+1592 FKIEGK

-1603 EWNDYLKHQEFRD
+1603 DWNDYLKHQEFRD
-1616 DRYTAALDLSEGSN
+1616 DRYTAALDLSEGGN

-1650 QMEDMYRPEL
+1650 QVEDMYRPEL
-1660 RAVGEDIHEVTISE
+1660 RAVGQDIHEVTISE

>member
-1 MLPAHERVFLLSRG
+1 MRLFDSPSASHRSTAGTGALRRRCSALLLCG
-15 VVMDEVSMALSF
+15 VV
-27 VLMGTTFYPIDSCA
+27 G
-41 ALAATQPGM
+41 
-50 TSMHLL
+50 
-56 KPSAVPRLLRLHPSW
+56 
-71 SAWLLVGLGTLL
+71 LL

-89 KPVSQVPTTESSV
+89 KPASQVPTTESTA
-102 QQEVGAPSSVVQ
+102 QQEAGAPTSVVQ
-114 ANTRQYRDAP
+114 ANARQYRDAP

-139 WQIWLSVSEGG
+139 WQSWLGVSEGG

-159 AEDGRTLYFPNVQ
+159 ADDGRTLYFPNVQ

-212 PLRDE
+212 PLRQE

-246 AEYRPGAGMGNWE
+246 AEYRPGSGMGNWE
-259 LEQITQRAKRV
+259 LEQITKRAKRV
-270 FSGRYGLE
+270 FSGRYALE

-286 RLINVNSPQLAEAGV
+286 RLINVKEPQLVEAGV

-335 QLEVFVSSLASAD
+335 ELEVFVSSLASAD

-368 NTDPQGHR
+368 TTDPQGHR

-390 QGKHLAVLRLDG
+390 QGNHLAVLRLDG

-491 PLGRWTISLKT
+491 PLGRWTINLKT

-565 LSRATMPF
+565 ISRATMPF

-587 EQARDLEARSL
+587 EQAKDLEARSL

-603 GQGTFSLQDELD
+603 GQGTFSLADELD

-623 EVAYRV
+623 EVTYRV
-629 SLSEPGGRAVNRSRT
+629 SLAEPGGRAVNRSRT

-650 GSQWPALKADFVADR
+650 DSQWPALKANFVADR

-676 LNLDEQGQ
+676 LNLDDKGQ

-701 YWHYADGEGWKYEF
+701 YWHYANGEGWKYEF

-726 LQLDGKGPTPLSLQL
+726 LQLDGKGPTPLTLQL

-799 LVAPHPGK
+799 LVAPRPGK

-844 SPEWQRHDLHI
+844 SPEWQRHDLYI
-855 SAQIVA
+855 SAQIAA

-866 RPAGKPQGQS
+866 KPSGKQQGQS

-991 ESRVEV
+991 ESRVEI

-1002 GEVSFDESGKAVIP
+1002 GEVSFDQQGKAVIP

-1084 LVWTLNGGLK
+1084 LAWTLNGGLK

-1120 GASGAASLQLAAS
+1120 GASGVASLQLAAS

-1138 ISRDWYL
+1138 ISRDWTL

-1158 YQMLAPGQQMSFAPA
+1158 YQMLAPGQQMSLAPS
-1173 ELAGLDRANLQGLL
+1173 ELAGLDPTNLQGLL

-1193 PWDPTAQWQ
+1193 PWDPAAQWQ

-1222 LLTTADERAAW
+1222 LLTTADERIAW

-1293 GDTVP
+1293 GDAVP

-1346 APLATLRLVWEQQA
+1346 APLATLRLIWEQQA

-1402 GDYGSPLRD
+1402 GDYGSQLRD

-1418 LRQHKLAAERWPDLS
+1418 LRQHKLAVERWPALS

-1487 GAPEALAASTVTNEG
+1487 GAPEALAASSVTNEG
-1502 KGSLYVQRTLI
+1502 KGSLYVQRTLV

-1650 QMEDMYRPEL
+1650 QVEDMYRPEL
-1660 RAVGEDIHEVTISE
+1660 RAVGEDIHEVIISE

>member
-1 MLPAHERVFLLSRG
+1 MRPFDPRPAAHQCVHAF
-15 VVMDEVSMALSF
+15 VS
-27 VLMGTTFYPIDSCA
+27 P
-41 ALAATQPGM
+41 
-50 TSMHLL
+50 
-56 KPSAVPRLLRLHPSW
+56 LRRRW
-71 SAWLLVGLGTLL
+71 SALLLTGLTGLL
-83 SGCGPD
+83 LAGCGPD
-89 KPVSQVPTTESSV
+89 KPATAEQAPAARQVA
-102 QQEVGAPSSVVQ
+102 GAPDTVVQ
-114 ANTRQYRDAP
+114 ANARQYRDAP

-130 SGPLAPKAN
+130 SGPLAPKSN
-139 WQIWLSVSEGG
+139 WQTWLSVSEGG
-150 KQVQGEWIL
+150 KQLQGEWVL
-159 AEDGRTLYFPNVQ
+159 AEDGRTLYFPQVA
-172 PDKSYEVSL
+172 PDKSYKVTL
-181 KAGLGPSP
+181 KAGLGPEA

-197 PLEAGASFTA
+197 PLEAGASFAA

-212 PLRDE
+212 PLRQE

-246 AEYRPGAGMGNWE
+246 AEYRPGTGMGNWE
-259 LEQITQRAKRV
+259 LEQITSRAKRV
-270 FSGRYGLE
+270 FSGRYALE
-278 LDANRRET
+278 LDPNRRET
-286 RLINVNSPQLAEAGV
+286 RLINVKEPQLAEAGV

-335 QLEVFVSSLASAD
+335 QLEVFVSALSSAD
-348 PLKDVQLSL
+348 PLKEVQLSL

-368 NTDPQGHR
+368 QTDLRGHR
-376 RFDQVQGARLLLAE
+376 RFDLVQGARLLLAE

-402 AALDLSTFD
+402 AALDLSAFE

-462 PDGQLLEQKRLLPDN
+462 PDGQLLEQKRLLPDS

-491 PLGRWTISLKT
+491 PLGRWTITLKT

-533 VTSLD
+533 LLNPQE
-538 AALTLPLQGDYL
+538 ALTLPLQGDYL

-565 LSRATMPF
+565 ISRATMPF
-573 TQWQEFTLGDVLLA
+573 TQWQEFTLGDVLLT
-587 EQARDLEARSL
+587 EQARDLEPVTL
-598 TLDAQ
+598 TLDKQ
-603 GQGTFSLQDELD
+603 GHGAFSLVDQLASV
-615 GVRALGPL
+615 GTLGPL

-644 QYGWPA
+644 QYGWPT

-665 VEGGKPLPFQI
+665 VEGGKTLPFQI

-684 PVAGAVKVRL
+684 PVAGEVKVRL
-694 INEYRDY
+694 VNEYRDY

-726 LQLDGKGPTPLSLQL
+726 LQLDGKGPTTLSLPL

-799 LVAPHPGK
+799 LVAPRAGK

-818 RWWQRIELKGAGGDA
+818 RWWQRIELRAEGGGLA
-833 KDARGEFEIPV
+833 EARGEFEIPV

-855 SAQIVA
+855 SAQIAA
-861 PDSAS
+861 PDSES
-866 RPAGKPQGQS
+866 KPVSQKSVQS

-882 VPLTLDREARR
+882 VPLVLDREARR

-907 TRLEVTATSTP
+907 TRLEVAVTSTP

-975 LNYGGDRA
+975 LNYGGDA
-983 PLKKGGAL
+983 PALKKGGAL

-1031 AWNEQQVGEAERA
+1031 AWNEQQVGQAERA

-1078 EDQTLS
+1078 EDQSLS
-1084 LVWTLNGGLK
+1084 LTWTLTGGLQ
-1094 ANGELPGTLSLK
+1094 AGGALPETLALK
-1106 NGEEQW
+1106 NGEERW

-1120 GASGAASLQLAAS
+1120 GASGVARLQLAAS

-1138 ISRDWYL
+1138 VNREWSL
-1145 PLRSPWPAETRQR
+1145 PLRSPWPAQTRQR
-1158 YQMLAPGQQMSFAPA
+1158 YQMLAPNQQMNFAQS
-1173 ELAGLDRANLQGLL
+1173 ELAGLDPANLQGLL

-1193 PWDPTAQWQ
+1193 PWDPTGQWQ
-1202 ALADYPYACLEQTL
+1202 ALAQYPYACLEQTL

-1233 SKPAEGKKAASEA
+1233 SNNLPNVDKPVSEA
-1246 DVQRALL
+1246 DLQRALL

-1261 PSGGFGL
+1261 PGGGFGL

-1281 YAADYLLARKEA
+1281 YAADYLLTRKEA
-1293 GDTVP
+1293 GDAVP
-1298 EAMLNQA
+1298 EAMLSQA
-1305 LNRLQSYL
+1305 ISRLQSYL
-1313 TDSQYGERWSSAPEH
+1313 GDSQYGERWSSAPEH
-1328 SRLAYQAYSAY
+1328 SRLAYQAYSAF

-1346 APLATLRLVWEQQA
+1346 APLSTLRLIWEQQA

-1372 SLALSAMGDEQNAAK
+1372 SLALSAMGDEQTAAK
-1387 ALSRALATERGDDYL
+1387 ALTRALATPRGDDYL
-1402 GDYGSPLRD
+1402 ADYGSPLRD
-1411 EALELSL
+1411 GALELAL
-1418 LRQHKLAAERWPDLS
+1418 LRQHKLAEDRWPELS

-1445 LSTQERLALLRLAR
+1445 LSTQERLALLRLAQV
-1459 FDPAVDWQARVTSS
+1459 DPAADWQARVASI
-1473 LGSGSLSGSAPLQQ
+1473 SGGQAVAGKNSAQI
-1487 GAPEALAASTVTNEG
+1487 GAPEALAATGVTNEG
-1502 KGSLYVQRTLI
+1502 KGSLYVQRTLV

-1519 PARISKG
+1519 PVRISQG

-1533 FNSDGQPFD
+1533 FNADGKPLD

-1561 SAVPD
+1561 QTVPD

-1572 VPAGFELENPALG
+1572 LPAGFELENPALG
-1585 NSIKLEE
+1585 TSIKLEE

-1616 DRYTAALDLSEGSN
+1616 DRYTAALDLSEGGN

-1650 QMEDMYRPEL
+1650 QVEDMYRPEL
-1660 RAVGEDIHEVTISE
+1660 RAVGQDIHEVTISE

>member
-1 MLPAHERVFLLSRG
+1 MRLFDSPSASHRSTAETGALRRRWSTLLLCG
-15 VVMDEVSMALSF
+15 VV
-27 VLMGTTFYPIDSCA
+27 G
-41 ALAATQPGM
+41 
-50 TSMHLL
+50 
-56 KPSAVPRLLRLHPSW
+56 
-71 SAWLLVGLGTLL
+71 LL

-89 KPVSQVPTTESSV
+89 KPTSQISTTESTA
-102 QQEVGAPSSVVQ
+102 QQEAGAPTSVVQ
-114 ANTRQYRDAP
+114 ANARQYRDAP

-130 SGPLAPKAN
+130 SGPLSPKAN
-139 WQIWLSVSEGG
+139 WQSWLAVSEGG

-159 AEDGRTLYFPNVQ
+159 ADDGRTLYFPNVQ

-212 PLRDE
+212 PLRQE

-232 DFFRVDAEYLPRFL
+232 DFFQVDAEYLPRFL
-246 AEYRPGAGMGNWE
+246 AEYRPGSGMGNWE

-270 FSGRYGLE
+270 FSGRYALE

-286 RLINVNSPQLAEAGV
+286 RLINVKEPQLVEAGV

-368 NTDPQGHR
+368 TTDPQGHR

-491 PLGRWTISLKT
+491 PLGRWTINLKT

-533 VTSLD
+533 VTDLGAS
-538 AALTLPLQGDYL
+538 LTLPLQGDYL

-565 LSRATMPF
+565 ISRATMPF

-587 EQARDLEARSL
+587 EQAKDLEPLSL

-603 GQGTFSLQDELD
+603 GQGTFSLADELD

-799 LVAPHPGK
+799 LVAPRPGK
-807 GLLLVEDGDGL
+807 GLLMVEDGDGL

-855 SAQIVA
+855 SAQIAA

-866 RPAGKPQGQS
+866 KPVSSQQGQS

-950 RKRFAQD
+950 RKRFSQD

-991 ESRVEV
+991 ESRVEI

-1002 GEVSFDESGKAVIP
+1002 GEVSFDQQGKAVIP

-1084 LVWTLNGGLK
+1084 LVWTLNRGLK
-1094 ANGELPGTLSLK
+1094 ANGELPGTLALK

-1120 GASGAASLQLAAS
+1120 GASGVASLQLAAS
-1133 GKDFA
+1133 GKDFS
-1138 ISRDWYL
+1138 ISRDWSL
-1145 PLRSPWPAETRQR
+1145 PLRAPWPAETRQR

-1193 PWDPTAQWQ
+1193 PWDPAAQWQ

-1293 GDTVP
+1293 GDAVP

-1346 APLATLRLVWEQQA
+1346 APLATLRLIWEQQA

-1365 GLPLLHL
+1365 GLPQLHL

-1402 GDYGSPLRD
+1402 GDYGSQLRD

-1418 LRQHKLAAERWPDLS
+1418 LRQHKLAAERWPALS

-1459 FDPAVDWQARVTSS
+1459 FDPAVDWQAKVTSS

-1650 QMEDMYRPEL
+1650 QVEDMYRPEI
-1660 RAVGEDIHEVTISE
+1660 RAVGEDIHEVRISE

>member
-1 MLPAHERVFLLSRG
+1 MRPFDPRPAAHQCVHAF
-15 VVMDEVSMALSF
+15 VS
-27 VLMGTTFYPIDSCA
+27 P
-41 ALAATQPGM
+41 
-50 TSMHLL
+50 
-56 KPSAVPRLLRLHPSW
+56 LRRSW
-71 SAWLLVGLGTLL
+71 SALLLTGLTGLL
-83 SGCGPD
+83 LAGCGPD
-89 KPVSQVPTTESSV
+89 KPATAEQAPAARQVA
-102 QQEVGAPSSVVQ
+102 GAPDTVVQ
-114 ANTRQYRDAP
+114 ANARQYRDAP

-139 WQIWLSVSEGG
+139 WQTWLSVSEGG
-150 KQVQGEWIL
+150 KQLQGEWVL
-159 AEDGRTLYFPNVQ
+159 AEDGRTLYFPQVA
-172 PDKSYEVSL
+172 PDKSYKVTL
-181 KAGLGPSP
+181 KAGLGPEA

-197 PLEAGASFTA
+197 PLEAGASFAA

-212 PLRDE
+212 PLRQE

-259 LEQITQRAKRV
+259 LEQITSRAKRV
-270 FSGRYGLE
+270 FSGRYALE
-278 LDANRRET
+278 LDPNRRET
-286 RLINVNSPQLAEAGV
+286 RLINVKEPQLAEAGV

-335 QLEVFVSSLASAD
+335 QLEVFVSALSSAD
-348 PLKDVQLSL
+348 PLKEVQLSL

-368 NTDPQGHR
+368 QTDLRGHR

-402 AALDLSTFD
+402 AALDLSAFE

-462 PDGQLLEQKRLLPDN
+462 PDGQLLEQKRLLPDS

-491 PLGRWTISLKT
+491 PLGRWTITLKT

-533 VTSLD
+533 LLNPQE
-538 AALTLPLQGDYL
+538 ALTLPLQGDYL

-565 LSRATMPF
+565 ISRASMPF
-573 TQWQEFTLGDVLLA
+573 TQWQEFTLGDVLLT
-587 EQARDLEARSL
+587 EQARDLEPITL
-598 TLDAQ
+598 TLDKQ
-603 GQGTFSLQDELD
+603 GHGAFSLVDQLASV
-615 GVRALGPL
+615 GTLGPL

-644 QYGWPA
+644 QYGWPT

-665 VEGGKPLPFQI
+665 VEGGKTLPFQI

-684 PVAGAVKVRL
+684 PVAGEVKVRL
-694 INEYRDY
+694 VNEYRDY

-715 NSQPYLEQEQT
+715 NSQPYLEQQQT
-726 LQLDGKGPTPLSLQL
+726 LQLDGKGPTTLSLPL

-799 LVAPHPGK
+799 LVAPRAGK

-818 RWWQRIELKGAGGDA
+818 RWWQRIELRAEGVGLAE
-833 KDARGEFEIPV
+833 ARGEFEIPV

-855 SAQIVA
+855 SAQIAA
-861 PDSAS
+861 PDSES
-866 RPAGKPQGQS
+866 KPVSQKSVQS

-882 VPLTLDREARR
+882 VPLALDREARR

-907 TRLEVTATSTP
+907 TRLEVAVTSTP

-975 LNYGGDRA
+975 LNYGGDA
-983 PLKKGGAL
+983 PALKKGGAL

-1031 AWNEQQVGEAERA
+1031 AWNEQQVGQAERA

-1078 EDQTLS
+1078 EDQSLS
-1084 LVWTLNGGLK
+1084 LTWTLTGGLQ
-1094 ANGELPGTLSLK
+1094 AGGELPETLALK

-1120 GASGAASLQLAAS
+1120 GASGVARLQLAAS
-1133 GKDFA
+1133 GKGFA
-1138 ISRDWYL
+1138 VNREWSL
-1145 PLRSPWPAETRQR
+1145 PLRSPWPAQTRQR
-1158 YQMLAPGQQMSFAPA
+1158 YQMLAPNQLMSFAQS
-1173 ELAGLDRANLQGLL
+1173 ELAGLDPANLQGLL

-1193 PWDPTAQWQ
+1193 PWDPAGQWQ
-1202 ALADYPYACLEQTL
+1202 ALAQYPYACLEQTL

-1233 SKPAEGKKAASEA
+1233 SNNLPNVDKPVSEA
-1246 DVQRALL
+1246 DLQRALL

-1281 YAADYLLARKEA
+1281 YAADYLLTRKEA
-1293 GDTVP
+1293 GDAVP
-1298 EAMLNQA
+1298 EAMLSQA
-1305 LNRLQSYL
+1305 INRLQSYL
-1313 TDSQYGERWSSAPEH
+1313 GDSQYGERWSRAPEH
-1328 SRLAYQAYSAY
+1328 SRLAYQAYSAF

-1346 APLATLRLVWEQQA
+1346 APLSTLRLIWEQQA

-1372 SLALSAMGDEQNAAK
+1372 SLALSAMGDEQTAAK
-1387 ALSRALATERGDDYL
+1387 ALTRALATPRGDDYL
-1402 GDYGSPLRD
+1402 ADYGSPLRD
-1411 EALELSL
+1411 GALELAL
-1418 LRQHKLAAERWPDLS
+1418 LRQHKLAEDRWPELS

-1445 LSTQERLALLRLAR
+1445 LSTQERLALLRLAQV
-1459 FDPAVDWQARVTSS
+1459 DPAADWQARVASI
-1473 LGSGSLSGSAPLQQ
+1473 SGDQAVAGKNSVQI
-1487 GAPEALAASTVTNEG
+1487 GAPEALAATGVTNEG
-1502 KGSLYVQRTLI
+1502 KGSLYVQRTLV

-1519 PARISKG
+1519 PVRISQG

-1533 FNSDGQPFD
+1533 FNADGKQLD

-1561 SAVPD
+1561 QTVPD

-1572 VPAGFELENPALG
+1572 LPAGFELENPALG
-1585 NSIKLEE
+1585 TSIKLEE

-1603 EWNDYLKHQEFRD
+1603 EWSDYLKHQEFRD
-1616 DRYTAALDLSEGSN
+1616 DRYTAALDLSEGGN

-1650 QMEDMYRPEL
+1650 QVEDMYRPEL
-1660 RAVGEDIHEVTISE
+1660 RAVGQDIHEVAISE

>member
-1 MLPAHERVFLLSRG
+1 MRLFDSPSASHRSTAETGALRRRWSTLLLCG
-15 VVMDEVSMALSF
+15 VV
-27 VLMGTTFYPIDSCA
+27 G
-41 ALAATQPGM
+41 
-50 TSMHLL
+50 
-56 KPSAVPRLLRLHPSW
+56 
-71 SAWLLVGLGTLL
+71 LL

-89 KPVSQVPTTESSV
+89 KPTSQISTTESTA
-102 QQEVGAPSSVVQ
+102 QQEAGAPTSVVQ
-114 ANTRQYRDAP
+114 ANARQYRDAP

-130 SGPLAPKAN
+130 SGPLSPKAN
-139 WQIWLSVSEGG
+139 WQSWLGVSEGG

-212 PLRDE
+212 PLRQE

-270 FSGRYGLE
+270 FSGRYALE

-286 RLINVNSPQLAEAGV
+286 RLINVKEPQLAEAGV

-368 NTDPQGHR
+368 TTDPQGHR

-390 QGKHLAVLRLDG
+390 QGNHLAVLRLDG

-491 PLGRWTISLKT
+491 PLGRWTINLKT

-533 VTSLD
+533 VTDLGAS
-538 AALTLPLQGDYL
+538 LTLPLQGDYL

-565 LSRATMPF
+565 ISRATMPF

-587 EQARDLEARSL
+587 EQAKDLEPLSL

-615 GVRALGPL
+615 GVRTLGPL

-799 LVAPHPGK
+799 LVAPRPGK

-818 RWWQRIELKGAGGDA
+818 RWWQRIELKGAAGDA

-844 SPEWQRHDLHI
+844 SPEWLRHDLHI
-855 SAQIVA
+855 SAQIAA

-866 RPAGKPQGQS
+866 KPVGKQQGQS

-918 NSQGRVVLAA
+918 NSRGRVVLAA

-991 ESRVEV
+991 ESRVEI

-1084 LVWTLNGGLK
+1084 LAWTLNGGLK

-1120 GASGAASLQLAAS
+1120 GASGVASLQLAAS

-1138 ISRDWYL
+1138 ISRDWTL

-1158 YQMLAPGQQMSFAPA
+1158 YQMLAPGQLMSFAPA
-1173 ELAGLDRANLQGLL
+1173 ELTGLDRANLQGLL

-1193 PWDPTAQWQ
+1193 PWDPAAQWQ

-1233 SKPAEGKKAASEA
+1233 RKPAEGKKAASEA

-1293 GDTVP
+1293 GDAVP

-1411 EALELSL
+1411 QVLELSL
-1418 LRQHKLAAERWPDLS
+1418 LRQHKLAAERWPALS

-1473 LGSGSLSGSAPLQQ
+1473 LGNESLSGSAPLQQ
-1487 GAPEALAASTVTNEG
+1487 GSPEALAASTVTNEG
-1502 KGSLYVQRTLI
+1502 KGSLYVQRTLV

-1533 FNSDGQPFD
+1533 FNSDGQRFD
-1542 PAKVKVGDLVV
+1542 PATVKVGDLVV

-1616 DRYTAALDLSEGSN
+1616 DRYTAALDLGEGSN

-1650 QMEDMYRPEL
+1650 QVEDMYRPEL
-1660 RAVGEDIHEVTISE
+1660 RAVGEDIHEVRISE

>member
-1 MLPAHERVFLLSRG
+1 MRPFDPRPAAHQCAHAFVSPLRCRWSALLLTG
-15 VVMDEVSMALSF
+15 LTGLLLAGCGQDK
-27 VLMGTTFYPIDSCA
+27 P
-41 ALAATQPGM
+41 AATADQ
-50 TSMHLL
+50 
-56 KPSAVPRLLRLHPSW
+56 A
-71 SAWLLVGLGTLL
+71 
-83 SGCGPD
+83 
-89 KPVSQVPTTESSV
+89 PVARQVA
-102 QQEVGAPSSVVQ
+102 GAPDTVVQ
-114 ANTRQYRDAP
+114 ANARQYRDAP

-130 SGPLAPKAN
+130 SGPLAPKSN
-139 WQIWLSVSEGG
+139 WQTWLSVSEGG
-150 KQVQGEWIL
+150 KQLQGEWVL
-159 AEDGRTLYFPNVQ
+159 AEDGRTLYFPQVA
-172 PDKSYEVSL
+172 PDKSYKVTL
-181 KAGLGPSP
+181 KAGLGPEA

-197 PLEAGASFTA
+197 PLEAGASFAA

-212 PLRDE
+212 PLRQE

-259 LEQITQRAKRV
+259 LEQITSRAKRV
-270 FSGRYGLE
+270 FSGRYALE
-278 LDANRRET
+278 LDPNRRET
-286 RLINVNSPQLAEAGV
+286 RLINVKEPQLAEAGV

-335 QLEVFVSSLASAD
+335 QLEVFVSALSSAD
-348 PLKDVQLSL
+348 PLKEVQLSL

-368 NTDPQGHR
+368 QTDLRGHR

-402 AALDLSTFD
+402 AALDLSAFE

-455 VELEVKQ
+455 VELDVKQ
-462 PDGQLLEQKRLLPDN
+462 PDGQLLEQKRLLPDS

-491 PLGRWTISLKT
+491 PLGRWTITLKT

-515 EFLPERLK
+515 EFLPDRLK

-533 VTSLD
+533 LLNPQE
-538 AALTLPLQGDYL
+538 ALTLPLQGDYL

-565 LSRATMPF
+565 ISRATMPF
-573 TQWQEFTLGDVLLA
+573 TQWQEFTLGDVLLT
-587 EQARDLEARSL
+587 EQARDLEPVML
-598 TLDAQ
+598 TLDKQ
-603 GQGTFSLQDELD
+603 GHGAFSLVDQLASV
-615 GVRALGPL
+615 GTLGPL

-629 SLSEPGGRAVNRSRT
+629 SLSEPGGRAVNRNRT
-644 QYGWPA
+644 QYGWPT

-665 VEGGKPLPFQI
+665 VEGGKTLPFQI

-684 PVAGAVKVRL
+684 PVAGEVKVRL
-694 INEYRDY
+694 VNEYRDY

-726 LQLDGKGPTPLSLQL
+726 LQLDGKGPTTLSLPL

-799 LVAPHPGK
+799 LVAPRAGK

-818 RWWQRIELKGAGGDA
+818 RWWQRIELRAEGGGLA
-833 KDARGEFEIPV
+833 EARGEFEIPV

-855 SAQIVA
+855 SAQIAA
-861 PDSAS
+861 PDSES
-866 RPAGKPQGQS
+866 KPVSQKSVQS

-882 VPLTLDREARR
+882 VPLVLDREARR

-907 TRLEVTATSTP
+907 TRLEVAVTSTP

-975 LNYGGDRA
+975 LNYGGDA
-983 PLKKGGAL
+983 PALKKGGAL

-1031 AWNEQQVGEAERA
+1031 AWNEQQVGQAERA

-1078 EDQTLS
+1078 EDQSLS
-1084 LVWTLNGGLK
+1084 LTWTLTGGLQ
-1094 ANGELPGTLSLK
+1094 AGGALPGTLALK

-1120 GASGAASLQLAAS
+1120 GASGVARLQLAAS
-1133 GKDFA
+1133 GKGFA
-1138 ISRDWYL
+1138 VNREWSL
-1145 PLRSPWPAETRQR
+1145 PLRSPWPAQTRQR
-1158 YQMLAPGQQMSFAPA
+1158 YQMLAPNQQMSFAQS
-1173 ELAGLDRANLQGLL
+1173 ELAGLDPANLQGLL

-1193 PWDPTAQWQ
+1193 PWDPAGQWQ
-1202 ALADYPYACLEQTL
+1202 ALAQYPYACLEQTL

-1233 SKPAEGKKAASEA
+1233 SNNLPNVDKPVSEA
-1246 DVQRALL
+1246 DLQRALL

-1281 YAADYLLARKEA
+1281 YAADYLLTRKEA
-1293 GDTVP
+1293 GDAVP
-1298 EAMLNQA
+1298 EAMLSQA
-1305 LNRLQSYL
+1305 INRLQSYL

-1328 SRLAYQAYSAY
+1328 SRLAYQAYSAF

-1346 APLATLRLVWEQQA
+1346 APLSSLRLIWEQQA

-1372 SLALSAMGDEQNAAK
+1372 SLALSAMGDEQTAAK
-1387 ALSRALATERGDDYL
+1387 ALTRALATPRGDDYL
-1402 GDYGSPLRD
+1402 ADYGSPLRD
-1411 EALELSL
+1411 GALELAL
-1418 LRQHKLAAERWPDLS
+1418 LRQHKLTEDRWPELS

-1445 LSTQERLALLRLAR
+1445 LSTQERLALLRLAQV
-1459 FDPAVDWQARVTSS
+1459 DPAADWQARVASI
-1473 LGSGSLSGSAPLQQ
+1473 SGDQAVAGKNSTQI
-1487 GAPEALAASTVTNEG
+1487 GAPEALAATGVTNEG
-1502 KGSLYVQRTLI
+1502 KGSLYVQRTLV

-1519 PARISKG
+1519 PVRISQG

-1533 FNSDGQPFD
+1533 FNADGKPLD

-1561 SAVPD
+1561 QTVPD

-1572 VPAGFELENPALG
+1572 LPAGFELENPALG
-1585 NSIKLEE
+1585 TSIKLEE

-1616 DRYTAALDLSEGSN
+1616 DRYTAALDLSEGGN

-1650 QMEDMYRPEL
+1650 QVEDMYRPEL
-1660 RAVGEDIHEVTISE
+1660 RAVGQDIHEVTISE

>member
-1 MLPAHERVFLLSRG
+1 MHLSLSCPVTRLPRVAWL
-15 VVMDEVSMALSF
+15 
-27 VLMGTTFYPIDSCA
+27 A
-41 ALAATQPGM
+41 AL
-50 TSMHLL
+50 LL
-56 KPSAVPRLLRLHPSW
+56 A
-71 SAWLLVGLGTLL
+71 
-83 SGCGPD
+83 GCGPD
-89 KPVSQVPTTESSV
+89 KPASQVPTTGSTAR
-102 QQEVGAPSSVVQ
+102 QEAGEPSSVVQ
-114 ANTRQYRDAP
+114 ANARQYRDAP

-139 WQIWLSVSEGG
+139 WQSWLSVSEGG

-159 AEDGRTLYFPNVQ
+159 ADDGRTLYFPNVQ

-189 QSWTLKTR
+189 QRWTLKTR

-259 LEQITQRAKRV
+259 LEQITKRAKRV
-270 FSGRYGLE
+270 FSGRYALE

-286 RLINVNSPQLAEAGV
+286 RLINVKEPQLAEAGV

-335 QLEVFVSSLASAD
+335 ELEVFVSSLASAD

-368 NTDPQGHR
+368 TTDPQGHR

-390 QGKHLAVLRLDG
+390 QGNHLAVLRLDG

-477 LGAAHYGLRLPDDA
+477 LGAAHYGLRLPIDA
-491 PLGRWTISLKT
+491 PLGRWTINLKT

-533 VTSLD
+533 VMDLD

-587 EQARDLEARSL
+587 EQAKDLEPWSL

-603 GQGTFSLQDELD
+603 GQGTFSLADELE

-665 VEGGKPLPFQI
+665 VEGGKPLPFQF
-676 LNLDEQGQ
+676 LNLDVQGQ

-726 LQLDGKGPTPLSLQL
+726 LQLDGKGPTPLTLQL

-790 QAGDKAKVT
+790 QAGDKANVT
-799 LVAPHPGK
+799 LVAPRPGK
-807 GLLLVEDGDGL
+807 GLLMVEDGDGL
-818 RWWQRIELKGAGGDA
+818 RWWQRIQLKGAGGDA

-844 SPEWQRHDLHI
+844 SPEWLRHDLHI
-855 SAQIVA
+855 SAQIAA
-861 PDSAS
+861 PDSDS
-866 RPAGKPQGQS
+866 KSVSQKSVQS

-991 ESRVEV
+991 ESRVEI

-1016 LDLPNFNGELALMAL
+1016 LELPNFNGELALMAL

-1120 GASGAASLQLAAS
+1120 GASGVASLQLAAS
-1133 GKDFA
+1133 GQGFA
-1138 ISRDWYL
+1138 VSRDWSL

-1158 YQMLAPGQQMSFAPA
+1158 YQMLAPGQEMSFAPA
-1173 ELAGLDRANLQGLL
+1173 ELTGLDRANLQGLL

-1193 PWDPTAQWQ
+1193 PWDPAAQWQ

-1233 SKPAEGKKAASEA
+1233 RKPAEGKNAASEA

-1293 GDTVP
+1293 GDAVP

-1372 SLALSAMGDEQNAAK
+1372 SLALSAMGDEQNAAM

-1411 EALELSL
+1411 QALELSL
-1418 LRQHKLAAERWPDLS
+1418 LRQHKLAAERWPALS

-1459 FDPAVDWQARVTSS
+1459 VDPAVDWQARVASS

-1487 GAPEALAASTVTNEG
+1487 GVPEALAASAVTNEG
-1502 KGSLYVQRTLI
+1502 KGSLYVQRTLV

-1519 PARISKG
+1519 PARISMG

-1533 FNSDGQPFD
+1533 FNSDGQRFD
-1542 PAKVKVGDLVV
+1542 PTKVKVGDLVV

-1616 DRYTAALDLSEGSN
+1616 DRYTAALDLSAGSN

-1650 QMEDMYRPEL
+1650 QVEDMYRPEL

>member
-1 MLPAHERVFLLSRG
+1 MHLSLSCPVTRLPRVAWL
-15 VVMDEVSMALSF
+15 
-27 VLMGTTFYPIDSCA
+27 A
-41 ALAATQPGM
+41 AL
-50 TSMHLL
+50 LL
-56 KPSAVPRLLRLHPSW
+56 A
-71 SAWLLVGLGTLL
+71 
-83 SGCGPD
+83 GCGPD
-89 KPVSQVPTTESSV
+89 KPVSQVPTTESTAR
-102 QQEVGAPSSVVQ
+102 QEAGEPSSVVQ
-114 ANTRQYRDAP
+114 ANARQYRDAP

-139 WQIWLSVSEGG
+139 WQSWLSVSEGG

-159 AEDGRTLYFPNVQ
+159 ADDGRTLYFPNVQ

-189 QSWTLKTR
+189 LRWTLKTR

-270 FSGRYGLE
+270 FSGRYALE

-286 RLINVNSPQLAEAGV
+286 RLINVKEPQLAEAGV

-335 QLEVFVSSLASAD
+335 ELEVFVSSLASAD

-357 LDEKGNRLQVQ
+357 LDQKGNRLQVQ
-368 NTDPQGHR
+368 TTDPQGHR

-477 LGAAHYGLRLPDDA
+477 LGAAHYGLHLPDDA

-565 LSRATMPF
+565 ISRATMPF

-587 EQARDLEARSL
+587 EQAKDLEPLNL

-603 GQGTFSLQDELD
+603 GQGTFSLADELD

-629 SLSEPGGRAVNRSRT
+629 SLAEPGGRAVNRSRT

-726 LQLDGKGPTPLSLQL
+726 LQLDGKGPTPLTLQL

-790 QAGDKAKVT
+790 QAGEKAKVT
-799 LVAPHPGK
+799 LVAPRPGK

-844 SPEWQRHDLHI
+844 SPEWLRHDLHI
-855 SAQIVA
+855 SAQIAA
-861 PDSAS
+861 PDSDS
-866 RPAGKPQGQS
+866 KPVSQKSVQS

-991 ESRVEV
+991 ESRVEI
-997 AALWS
+997 AALWG
-1002 GEVSFDESGKAVIP
+1002 GEVSFDEQGKAVIP

-1120 GASGAASLQLAAS
+1120 GASGVASLQLAAS
-1133 GKDFA
+1133 GMDFA
-1138 ISRDWYL
+1138 ISRDWTL

-1158 YQMLAPGQQMSFAPA
+1158 YQMLAPGQEMAFAPA
-1173 ELAGLDRANLQGLL
+1173 ELTGLDRANLQGLL

-1193 PWDPTAQWQ
+1193 PWDPAAQWQ

-1233 SKPAEGKKAASEA
+1233 RKPAQGNKPASEA

-1293 GDTVP
+1293 GDAVP

-1346 APLATLRLVWEQQA
+1346 APLATLRLIWEQQA

-1411 EALELSL
+1411 QALELSL
-1418 LRQHKLAAERWPDLS
+1418 LRQHKLAAERWPALS

-1459 FDPAVDWQARVTSS
+1459 VDPAVDWQARVASS

-1487 GAPEALAASTVTNEG
+1487 GAPEALAASAVTNEG
-1502 KGSLYVQRTLI
+1502 KGSLYVQRTLV

-1519 PARISKG
+1519 PARISMG

-1533 FNSDGQPFD
+1533 FNSDGQRFD
-1542 PAKVKVGDLVV
+1542 PTKVKVGDLVV
-1553 VRLNVSSE
+1553 VWLNVSSE

-1650 QMEDMYRPEL
+1650 QVEDMYRPEL
-1660 RAVGEDIHEVTISE
+1660 RAVGEDIHEVRISE

>member
-1 MLPAHERVFLLSRG
+1 MR
-15 VVMDEVSMALSF
+15 
-27 VLMGTTFYPIDSCA
+27 
-41 ALAATQPGM
+41 
-50 TSMHLL
+50 LL
-56 KPSAVPRLLRLHPSW
+56 KPSPVSRVLCLHPSW

-102 QQEVGAPSSVVQ
+102 QQEAGAPSSVVQ

-139 WQIWLSVSEGG
+139 WQSWLSISEGG

-159 AEDGRTLYFPNVQ
+159 ADDGRTLYFPNVQ

-189 QSWTLKTR
+189 QNWTLKTR

-212 PLRDE
+212 PLRQE

-270 FSGRYGLE
+270 FSGRYALE

-286 RLINVNSPQLAEAGV
+286 RLINVKEPQLAEAGV

-368 NTDPQGHR
+368 TTDPQGHR

-390 QGKHLAVLRLDG
+390 QGNHLAVLRLDG

-462 PDGQLLEQKRLLPDN
+462 PDGQLLEQKRLLPDS

-491 PLGRWTISLKT
+491 PLGRWTINLKT

-555 SATKAKAEVK
+555 GATKAKAEVK

-587 EQARDLEARSL
+587 EQARDLEPRSL

-603 GQGTFSLQDELD
+603 GQGTFSLADELD

-676 LNLDEQGQ
+676 LNLDDKGQ
-684 PVAGAVKVRL
+684 LVAGAVKVRL

-866 RPAGKPQGQS
+866 KPAGKPQGQS

-991 ESRVEV
+991 ESRVEI

-1002 GEVSFDESGKAVIP
+1002 GEVSFDGQGKAVIP

-1084 LVWTLNGGLK
+1084 LAWTLNGGLK
-1094 ANGELPGTLSLK
+1094 ANGELPRTLSLK

-1120 GASGAASLQLAAS
+1120 GASGVASLQLAAS

-1138 ISRDWYL
+1138 ISRDWSL
-1145 PLRSPWPAETRQR
+1145 PLRSPWPAQTRQR

-1193 PWDPTAQWQ
+1193 PWDPSAQWQ

-1233 SKPAEGKKAASEA
+1233 RKPAEGKKAASEA

-1293 GDTVP
+1293 GDAVP

-1418 LRQHKLAAERWPDLS
+1418 LRQHKLAAERWPALS

-1473 LGSGSLSGSAPLQQ
+1473 LGSGSLSGSAPLQL
-1487 GAPEALAASTVTNEG
+1487 GTPEGLATSAVTNEG
-1502 KGSLYVQRTLI
+1502 KGSLYVQRTLA

-1519 PARISKG
+1519 PTRLSQG

-1650 QMEDMYRPEL
+1650 QVEDMYRPEL

>member
-1 MLPAHERVFLLSRG
+1 MRLFDSPSASHRSTAGTGALRRRWSTLLLCG
-15 VVMDEVSMALSF
+15 VV
-27 VLMGTTFYPIDSCA
+27 G
-41 ALAATQPGM
+41 
-50 TSMHLL
+50 
-56 KPSAVPRLLRLHPSW
+56 
-71 SAWLLVGLGTLL
+71 LL

-89 KPVSQVPTTESSV
+89 KPTSQVPTTESKA
-102 QQEVGAPSSVVQ
+102 QQEAGAPTSVVQ
-114 ANTRQYRDAP
+114 ANARQYRDAP

-130 SGPLAPKAN
+130 SGQLAPKAN
-139 WQIWLSVSEGG
+139 WQSWLSVNEGG

-159 AEDGRTLYFPNVQ
+159 ADDGRTLYFPNVQ

-212 PLRDE
+212 PLRQE

-232 DFFRVDAEYLPRFL
+232 DFFRVDSEYLPRFL
-246 AEYRPGAGMGNWE
+246 AEYRPGSGMGNWE
-259 LEQITQRAKRV
+259 LEQITKRAKRV
-270 FSGRYGLE
+270 FSGRYALE

-286 RLINVNSPQLAEAGV
+286 RLINVKEPQLAEAGV

-368 NTDPQGHR
+368 ATDPQGHR

-390 QGKHLAVLRLDG
+390 QGNHLAVLRLDG

-565 LSRATMPF
+565 ISRANMPF

-587 EQARDLEARSL
+587 EQAKDLEPLNL

-603 GQGTFSLQDELD
+603 GQGTFSLADELD

-629 SLSEPGGRAVNRSRT
+629 SLAEPGGRAVNRSRT

-650 GSQWPALKADFVADR
+650 GSQWPALKADFVAER

-684 PVAGAVKVRL
+684 QVAGAVKVRL

-726 LQLDGKGPTPLSLQL
+726 LQLDGKGPTPLTLQL

-790 QAGDKAKVT
+790 LAGDKAKVT
-799 LVAPHPGK
+799 LVAPRPGK

-818 RWWQRIELKGAGGDA
+818 RWWQRIELKGTGGDA

-855 SAQIVA
+855 SAQIAA

-866 RPAGKPQGQS
+866 KPVSNQQGQS

-991 ESRVEV
+991 ESRVEI

-1002 GEVSFDESGKAVIP
+1002 GEVSFDQQGKAEIP

-1094 ANGELPGTLSLK
+1094 ANGELPGNLSLK

-1120 GASGAASLQLAAS
+1120 GASGVASLQLAAS
-1133 GKDFA
+1133 SKDFA
-1138 ISRDWYL
+1138 ISRDWTL

-1193 PWDPTAQWQ
+1193 PWDPAAQWQ

-1233 SKPAEGKKAASEA
+1233 RKPAEGKKAASEA

-1293 GDTVP
+1293 GDAVP

-1346 APLATLRLVWEQQA
+1346 APLATLRLIWEQQA

-1418 LRQHKLAAERWPDLS
+1418 LRQHKLAAERWPALS

-1459 FDPAVDWQARVTSS
+1459 FDPAADWQARVTSS

-1502 KGSLYVQRTLI
+1502 KGSLYVQRTLV

-1650 QMEDMYRPEL
+1650 QVEDMYRPEL
-1660 RAVGEDIHEVTISE
+1660 RAVGEDIHEVIISE

>member
-1 MLPAHERVFLLSRG
+1 MRLFDSPSASHRSTAETGALRRRWSTLLLCG
-15 VVMDEVSMALSF
+15 VV
-27 VLMGTTFYPIDSCA
+27 G
-41 ALAATQPGM
+41 
-50 TSMHLL
+50 
-56 KPSAVPRLLRLHPSW
+56 
-71 SAWLLVGLGTLL
+71 LL

-89 KPVSQVPTTESSV
+89 KPTSQISNTESTA
-102 QQEVGAPSSVVQ
+102 QQEAGAPTSVVQ
-114 ANTRQYRDAP
+114 ANARQYRDAP

-130 SGPLAPKAN
+130 SGSLAPKAN
-139 WQIWLSVSEGG
+139 WQSWLSVSEGG

-159 AEDGRTLYFPNVQ
+159 ADDGRTLYFPNVQ

-259 LEQITQRAKRV
+259 LEQITKRAKRV
-270 FSGRYGLE
+270 FSGRYALE

-286 RLINVNSPQLAEAGV
+286 RLINVKEPQLAEAGV

-368 NTDPQGHR
+368 TTDPQGHR

-390 QGKHLAVLRLDG
+390 QGNHLAVLRLDG

-447 GQLLPGMA
+447 GQLLPGMS

-533 VTSLD
+533 VTDLD

-565 LSRATMPF
+565 ISRATMPF

-587 EQARDLEARSL
+587 EQAKDLEARSL
-598 TLDAQ
+598 TLNEQ
-603 GQGTFSLQDELD
+603 GQGTFSLADELD
-615 GVRALGPL
+615 GVRALRPL

-665 VEGGKPLPFQI
+665 VQGGKPLPFQI

-726 LQLDGKGPTPLSLQL
+726 LQLDGKGPTPLTLQL

-790 QAGDKAKVT
+790 LAGDKAKVT
-799 LVAPHPGK
+799 LVAPRPGK
-807 GLLLVEDGDGL
+807 GLLMVEDGDGL

-855 SAQIVA
+855 SAQIAA

-866 RPAGKPQGQS
+866 KPVSSQQGQS

-991 ESRVEV
+991 ESRVEI

-1120 GASGAASLQLAAS
+1120 GASGVASLQLAAS

-1138 ISRDWYL
+1138 ISRDWTL
-1145 PLRSPWPAETRQR
+1145 PLRSPWPVETRQR

-1193 PWDPTAQWQ
+1193 PWDPAAQWQ

-1222 LLTTADERAAW
+1222 LLTTADERTAW

-1293 GDTVP
+1293 GDAVP

-1328 SRLAYQAYSAY
+1328 SRLAYQAYSTY

-1346 APLATLRLVWEQQA
+1346 APLATLRLIWEQQA

-1402 GDYGSPLRD
+1402 GDYGSSLRD

-1418 LRQHKLAAERWPDLS
+1418 LRQHKLAAERWPALS

-1502 KGSLYVQRTLI
+1502 KGSLYVQRTLV

-1650 QMEDMYRPEL
+1650 QVEDMYRPEL
-1660 RAVGEDIHEVTISE
+1660 RAVGEDIHEVRISE

>member
-1 MLPAHERVFLLSRG
+1 MHLSLSCPVTRLPRVAWL
-15 VVMDEVSMALSF
+15 
-27 VLMGTTFYPIDSCA
+27 A
-41 ALAATQPGM
+41 AL
-50 TSMHLL
+50 LL
-56 KPSAVPRLLRLHPSW
+56 A
-71 SAWLLVGLGTLL
+71 
-83 SGCGPD
+83 GCGPD
-89 KPVSQVPTTESSV
+89 KPVSQVPTTESTAR
-102 QQEVGAPSSVVQ
+102 QEAGEPSSVVQ
-114 ANTRQYRDAP
+114 ANARQYRDAP

-139 WQIWLSVSEGG
+139 WQSWLSVSEGG

-159 AEDGRTLYFPNVQ
+159 ADDGRTLYFPNVQ

-189 QSWTLKTR
+189 LRWTLKTR

-259 LEQITQRAKRV
+259 LEQITKRAKRV
-270 FSGRYGLE
+270 FSGRYALE

-286 RLINVNSPQLAEAGV
+286 RLINVKEPQLAQAGV

-335 QLEVFVSSLASAD
+335 ELEVFVSSLASAD

-357 LDEKGNRLQVQ
+357 LDQKGNRLQVQ
-368 NTDPQGHR
+368 TTDPQGHR

-390 QGKHLAVLRLDG
+390 QGNHLAVLRLDG

-477 LGAAHYGLRLPDDA
+477 LGAAHYGLRLPEDA
-491 PLGRWTISLKT
+491 PLGRWTINLKT

-587 EQARDLEARSL
+587 EQAKDLEPLSL

-603 GQGTFSLQDELD
+603 GQGTFSLADELD

-650 GSQWPALKADFVADR
+650 GSQWPALKADFVAER

-684 PVAGAVKVRL
+684 PVAGSVKVRL

-726 LQLDGKGPTPLSLQL
+726 LQLDGKGPTPLTLPL

-799 LVAPHPGK
+799 LVAPRPGK

-818 RWWQRIELKGAGGDA
+818 RWWQRIELKGAGNDA

-855 SAQIVA
+855 SAQIAA
-861 PDSAS
+861 PDSDS
-866 RPAGKPQGQS
+866 KPVSQKSVQS

-882 VPLTLDREARR
+882 VPFTLDREARR

-991 ESRVEV
+991 ESRVEI

-1016 LDLPNFNGELALMAL
+1016 LELPNFNGELALMAL

-1084 LVWTLNGGLK
+1084 LAWTLNGGLK

-1120 GASGAASLQLAAS
+1120 GASGVARLQLAAS

-1138 ISRDWYL
+1138 ISRDWTL

-1193 PWDPTAQWQ
+1193 PWDPAAQWQ

-1222 LLTTADERAAW
+1222 LLTTADERASW
-1233 SKPAEGKKAASEA
+1233 SKLAEGKKAASEA

-1293 GDTVP
+1293 GDAVP

-1305 LNRLQSYL
+1305 LNRLQNYL

-1346 APLATLRLVWEQQA
+1346 ASLATLRLIWEQQA

-1411 EALELSL
+1411 QALELSL
-1418 LRQHKLAAERWPDLS
+1418 LRQHKLAAERWPALS

-1459 FDPAVDWQARVTSS
+1459 VDPAVDWQARVASS

-1487 GAPEALAASTVTNEG
+1487 GTPESLAASAVTNEG
-1502 KGSLYVQRTLI
+1502 KGSLYVQRTLV

-1519 PARISKG
+1519 PARISMG

-1533 FNSDGQPFD
+1533 FNSDGQRFD
-1542 PAKVKVGDLVV
+1542 PTKVKVGDLVV

-1616 DRYTAALDLSEGSN
+1616 DRYTAALDLSAGSN

-1650 QMEDMYRPEL
+1650 QVEDMYRPEI
-1660 RAVGEDIHEVTISE
+1660 RAVGEDIHEVIISE

>member
-1 MLPAHERVFLLSRG
+1 MRLFDSPPASHRSTAGTGVLRPRWSALLLSG
-15 VVMDEVSMALSF
+15 L
-27 VLMGTTFYPIDSCA
+27 A
-41 ALAATQPGM
+41 AL
-50 TSMHLL
+50 LL
-56 KPSAVPRLLRLHPSW
+56 A
-71 SAWLLVGLGTLL
+71 
-83 SGCGPD
+83 GCGPD
-89 KPVSQVPTTESSV
+89 KPATHAEANSPTTQPAA
-102 QQEVGAPSSVVQ
+102 QQEAGAPSSVVQ
-114 ANTRQYRDAP
+114 ANARQYRDAP

-139 WQIWLSVSEGG
+139 WQSWLAVSEGG
-150 KQVQGEWIL
+150 KQLQGEWIL

-181 KAGLGPSP
+181 KAGLGPGP

-212 PLRDE
+212 PLRQE

-246 AEYRPGAGMGNWE
+246 AEYRPGSGMGNWE

-270 FSGRYGLE
+270 FSGRYALE

-286 RLINVNSPQLAEAGV
+286 RLINVKEPQLAEAGV

-368 NTDPQGHR
+368 TTDPQGHR

-411 LGTQPWQAQQ
+411 LGTQPWEAQQ

-447 GQLLPGMA
+447 GQLLLGMA

-491 PLGRWTISLKT
+491 PLGRWTINLKT

-533 VTSLD
+533 LLTPQQ
-538 AALTLPLQGDYL
+538 ALTLPLQGDYL

-565 LSRATMPF
+565 ISRATMPF
-573 TQWQEFTLGDVLLA
+573 TQWQEFTLGDVLLT
-587 EQARDLEARSL
+587 EQAKDLEARSL
-598 TLDAQ
+598 TLNGQ

-615 GVRALGPL
+615 GVRGLGPL
-623 EVAYRV
+623 EVTYRV

-676 LNLDEQGQ
+676 LNLDDKGQ
-684 PVAGAVKVRL
+684 PVAGEVKVRL
-694 INEYRDY
+694 VNEYRDY

-726 LQLDGKGPTPLSLQL
+726 LQLDGKGPTPLTLQL

-790 QAGDKAKVT
+790 LAGDKAKVT
-799 LVAPHPGK
+799 LVAPRPGK
-807 GLLLVEDGDGL
+807 GLLMVEDGDGL
-818 RWWQRIELKGAGGDA
+818 RWWQRIEIKGAGGDA

-855 SAQIVA
+855 SAQIAA
-861 PDSAS
+861 PDSGS
-866 RPAGKPQGQS
+866 KPVSQKSVQS

-907 TRLEVTATSTP
+907 TQLEVTATSTP

-1016 LDLPNFNGELALMAL
+1016 LELPNFNGELALMAL

-1084 LVWTLNGGLK
+1084 LAWTLNGGLK
-1094 ANGELPGTLSLK
+1094 VNGELPSSLSLK

-1120 GASGAASLQLAAS
+1120 GASGVASLQLAAS

-1145 PLRSPWPAETRQR
+1145 PLRSPWPAQTRQR
-1158 YQMLAPGQQMSFAPA
+1158 YQMLAPGQQMSFAPG
-1173 ELAGLDRANLQGLL
+1173 ELAGLDSTNLQGLL

-1193 PWDPTAQWQ
+1193 PWEPAAQWQ

-1222 LLTTADERAAW
+1222 LLTTADERAVW

-1293 GDTVP
+1293 GDAVP

-1346 APLATLRLVWEQQA
+1346 APLATLRLIWEQQA

-1418 LRQHKLAAERWPDLS
+1418 LRQHKLAAERWPALS
-1433 AKVADTLAHRQW
+1433 AKVADSLAHRQW

-1459 FDPAVDWQARVTSS
+1459 FDPAVDWQAKVASS
-1473 LGSGSLSGSAPLQQ
+1473 FGSESLSGSALLQL
-1487 GAPEALAASTVTNEG
+1487 GAPEALAASAVTNEG

-1650 QMEDMYRPEL
+1650 QVEDMYRPEL
-1660 RAVGEDIHEVTISE
+1660 RAVGEDIHEVVISE

>member
-1 MLPAHERVFLLSRG
+1 MRLFDSPSASHRSTAGTGALRRRWSTLLLCG
-15 VVMDEVSMALSF
+15 VV
-27 VLMGTTFYPIDSCA
+27 G
-41 ALAATQPGM
+41 
-50 TSMHLL
+50 
-56 KPSAVPRLLRLHPSW
+56 
-71 SAWLLVGLGTLL
+71 LL

-89 KPVSQVPTTESSV
+89 KPTSQVPTTESTA
-102 QQEVGAPSSVVQ
+102 QQEAGAPTSVVQ
-114 ANTRQYRDAP
+114 ANARQYRDAP

-130 SGPLAPKAN
+130 SGPLAPKVN
-139 WQIWLSVSEGG
+139 WQSWLSVSEGG

-159 AEDGRTLYFPNVQ
+159 ADDGRTLYFPNVQ

-181 KAGLGPSP
+181 KAGLGPGP

-212 PLRDE
+212 PLRQE

-270 FSGRYGLE
+270 FSGRYALE

-286 RLINVNSPQLAEAGV
+286 RLINVKEPHLAEAGV

-368 NTDPQGHR
+368 TTDPQGHR

-390 QGKHLAVLRLDG
+390 QGNHLAVLRLDG

-491 PLGRWTISLKT
+491 PLGRWTINLKT

-533 VTSLD
+533 VTDLD
-538 AALTLPLQGDYL
+538 ASLTLPLQGDYL

-565 LSRATMPF
+565 ISRATMPF

-587 EQARDLEARSL
+587 EQAKDLEPLNL

-603 GQGTFSLQDELD
+603 GQGTFSLADELD

-676 LNLDEQGQ
+676 LNLDDKGQ

-726 LQLDGKGPTPLSLQL
+726 LQLDGKGPTPLTLQL

-790 QAGDKAKVT
+790 LAGDKAKVT
-799 LVAPHPGK
+799 LVAPRPGK

-818 RWWQRIELKGAGGDA
+818 RWWQRIELKGADGDA

-855 SAQIVA
+855 SAQIAA
-861 PDSAS
+861 PDSDS
-866 RPAGKPQGQS
+866 KPMSQKSVQS

-991 ESRVEV
+991 ESRVEI

-1120 GASGAASLQLAAS
+1120 GASGVASLQLAAS
-1133 GKDFA
+1133 GKGFA
-1138 ISRDWYL
+1138 ISRDWSL

-1193 PWDPTAQWQ
+1193 PWDPAAQWQ

-1233 SKPAEGKKAASEA
+1233 RKPAEGKKAASEA

-1293 GDTVP
+1293 GDAVP

-1346 APLATLRLVWEQQA
+1346 APLATLRLIWEQQA

-1411 EALELSL
+1411 QALELSL
-1418 LRQHKLAAERWPDLS
+1418 LRQHKLAAERWPALS

-1473 LGSGSLSGSAPLQQ
+1473 LGSESLSGSAPLQQ

-1502 KGSLYVQRTLI
+1502 KGSLYVQRTLV

-1533 FNSDGQPFD
+1533 FNSDGQRFD

-1650 QMEDMYRPEL
+1650 QVEDMYRPEL
-1660 RAVGEDIHEVTISE
+1660 RAVGEDIHEVIISE

>member
-1 MLPAHERVFLLSRG
+1 MHLSLSCPVTRLPRVAWL
-15 VVMDEVSMALSF
+15 
-27 VLMGTTFYPIDSCA
+27 A
-41 ALAATQPGM
+41 AL
-50 TSMHLL
+50 LL
-56 KPSAVPRLLRLHPSW
+56 A
-71 SAWLLVGLGTLL
+71 
-83 SGCGPD
+83 GCGPD
-89 KPVSQVPTTESSV
+89 KPVSQVPTTESTAR
-102 QQEVGAPSSVVQ
+102 QEAGEPSSVVQ
-114 ANTRQYRDAP
+114 ANARQYRDAP

-139 WQIWLSVSEGG
+139 WQSWLSVSEGG

-159 AEDGRTLYFPNVQ
+159 ADDGRTLYFPNVQ

-189 QSWTLKTR
+189 LRWTLKTR

-259 LEQITQRAKRV
+259 LEQITKRAKRV
-270 FSGRYGLE
+270 FSGRYALE

-286 RLINVNSPQLAEAGV
+286 RLINVKEPQLAEAGV

-368 NTDPQGHR
+368 TTDPQGHR

-390 QGKHLAVLRLDG
+390 QGSHLAVLRLDG

-462 PDGQLLEQKRLLPDN
+462 PDGQLLEQKRLLPDS

-491 PLGRWTISLKT
+491 PLGRWTINLKT

-587 EQARDLEARSL
+587 EQAKELEPRSL

-603 GQGTFSLQDELD
+603 GQGTFSLADELD

-650 GSQWPALKADFVADR
+650 GSQWPALKADFVAER

-676 LNLDEQGQ
+676 LNLDDKGQ
-684 PVAGAVKVRL
+684 PQAGAVKVRL

-726 LQLDGKGPTPLSLQL
+726 LQLDGKGPTPLTLQL

-790 QAGDKAKVT
+790 QAGDKANVT
-799 LVAPHPGK
+799 LVAPRPGK

-855 SAQIVA
+855 SAQIAA
-861 PDSAS
+861 PDSDS
-866 RPAGKPQGQS
+866 KPVSQKSVQS

-991 ESRVEV
+991 ESRVEI

-1044 VKVVAPLVAEIGWPR
+1044 VKVVAPLVVEIGWPR

-1084 LVWTLNGGLK
+1084 LAWTLNGGLK
-1094 ANGELPGTLSLK
+1094 ANGELPRTLSLK

-1120 GASGAASLQLAAS
+1120 GASGVASLQLAAS

-1138 ISRDWYL
+1138 ISRDWTL

-1158 YQMLAPGQQMSFAPA
+1158 YQMLAPGQEMSFAPA

-1193 PWDPTAQWQ
+1193 PWDPAAQWQ
-1202 ALADYPYACLEQTL
+1202 ALVDYPYACLEQTL

-1246 DVQRALL
+1246 DVQRTLL

-1346 APLATLRLVWEQQA
+1346 APLATLRLIWEQQA

-1387 ALSRALATERGDDYL
+1387 ALSRALAIERGDDYL

-1411 EALELSL
+1411 QALELSL
-1418 LRQHKLAAERWPDLS
+1418 LRQHKLAAERWPALS

-1459 FDPAVDWQARVTSS
+1459 FDPAADWQARVTSS

-1487 GAPEALAASTVTNEG
+1487 GASEALAASTVTNEG
-1502 KGSLYVQRTLI
+1502 KGSLYVQRTLV

-1650 QMEDMYRPEL
+1650 QVEDMYRPEL
-1660 RAVGEDIHEVTISE
+1660 RAVGEDIHEVIISE

>member
-1 MLPAHERVFLLSRG
+1 MTAPGRRWPALLLAG
-15 VVMDEVSMALSF
+15 FTAL
-27 VLMGTTFYPIDSCA
+27 
-41 ALAATQPGM
+41 
-50 TSMHLL
+50 
-56 KPSAVPRLLRLHPSW
+56 
-71 SAWLLVGLGTLL
+71 LL

-89 KPVSQVPTTESSV
+89 KPVANTPTT
-102 QQEVGAPSSVVQ
+102 QPAAGQEAGAPSSVVQ
-114 ANTRQYRDAP
+114 ANARQYRDAP

-139 WQIWLSVSEGG
+139 WQSWLSVSEGG

-159 AEDGRTLYFPNVQ
+159 ADDGRTLYFPNVQ

-189 QSWTLKTR
+189 QSWTLKIR

-259 LEQITQRAKRV
+259 LEQITKRAKRV
-270 FSGRYGLE
+270 FSGRYALE

-286 RLINVNSPQLAEAGV
+286 RLINVKEPQLAEAGV

-335 QLEVFVSSLASAD
+335 ELEVFVSSLASAD

-368 NTDPQGHR
+368 TTDPQGHR

-390 QGKHLAVLRLDG
+390 QGSHLAVLRLDG

-462 PDGQLLEQKRLLPDN
+462 PDGQLLEQKRLLPDS

-491 PLGRWTISLKT
+491 PLGRWTINLKT

-523 LQLGKGPDGE
+523 LQLGKGQDGE
-533 VTSLD
+533 VMDLD
-538 AALTLPLQGDYL
+538 AALSLSLQGDYL

-565 LSRATMPF
+565 ISRATMPF

-587 EQARDLEARSL
+587 EQAKDLEPLNL

-603 GQGTFSLQDELD
+603 GQGTFSLADELD

-650 GSQWPALKADFVADR
+650 GSQWPALKADFVAER

-676 LNLDEQGQ
+676 LNLDDKGQ

-726 LQLDGKGPTPLSLQL
+726 LQLDGKGPTPLTLQL

-799 LVAPHPGK
+799 LVAPRPGK

-855 SAQIVA
+855 SAQIA
-861 PDSAS
+861 ALDSAS
-866 RPAGKPQGQS
+866 KPAGKQQGQS

-991 ESRVEV
+991 ESRVEI

-1084 LVWTLNGGLK
+1084 LAWTLNGGLK

-1120 GASGAASLQLAAS
+1120 GASGVASLQLAAS

-1158 YQMLAPGQQMSFAPA
+1158 YQMLAPSQQMSFAPA

-1193 PWDPTAQWQ
+1193 PWDPAAQWL

-1222 LLTTADERAAW
+1222 LLTTADERTAW
-1233 SKPAEGKKAASEA
+1233 SKPAAGKKAASEA

-1293 GDTVP
+1293 GDAVP

-1346 APLATLRLVWEQQA
+1346 APLATLRLIWEQQA

-1372 SLALSAMGDEQNAAK
+1372 SLALSAMGDEQNAAQ
-1387 ALSRALATERGDDYL
+1387 ALSRALATERSDDYL

-1418 LRQHKLAAERWPDLS
+1418 LRQHKLAAERWPALS

-1459 FDPAVDWQARVTSS
+1459 FDPAVDWQAKVTSS
-1473 LGSGSLSGSAPLQQ
+1473 LGSGSLSGSAPLQLS
-1487 GAPEALAASTVTNEG
+1487 APEALAASAVTNES

-1519 PARISKG
+1519 PTRLSQGI
-1526 MSVTRSW
+1526 SVTRSW
-1533 FNSDGQPFD
+1533 FNSDGQRFD

-1650 QMEDMYRPEL
+1650 QVEDMYRPEL

>member
-1 MLPAHERVFLLSRG
+1 MHLSLSCPVTRLPRVAWL
-15 VVMDEVSMALSF
+15 
-27 VLMGTTFYPIDSCA
+27 A
-41 ALAATQPGM
+41 AL
-50 TSMHLL
+50 LL
-56 KPSAVPRLLRLHPSW
+56 A
-71 SAWLLVGLGTLL
+71 
-83 SGCGPD
+83 GCGPD
-89 KPVSQVPTTESSV
+89 KPASQVPTTDPMAR
-102 QQEVGAPSSVVQ
+102 QEAGAPASVVQ

-139 WQIWLSVSEGG
+139 WQNWLSVSEGG

-159 AEDGRTLYFPNVQ
+159 ADDGRTLYFPNVQ

-189 QSWTLKTR
+189 QRWTLKTR

-259 LEQITQRAKRV
+259 LEQITKRAKRV
-270 FSGRYGLE
+270 FSGRYALE

-286 RLINVNSPQLAEAGV
+286 RLINVKEPQLAEAGV

-335 QLEVFVSSLASAD
+335 ELEVFVSSLASAD

-357 LDEKGNRLQVQ
+357 LDQKGNRLQVQ
-368 NTDPQGHR
+368 TTDPQGHR

-477 LGAAHYGLRLPDDA
+477 LGAAHYGLHLPDDA
-491 PLGRWTISLKT
+491 PLGRWTINLKT

-587 EQARDLEARSL
+587 EQAKDLEPRSL

-603 GQGTFSLQDELD
+603 GQGTLSLADELD

-650 GSQWPALKADFVADR
+650 GSQWPALKADFVAER

-684 PVAGAVKVRL
+684 PVAGGVKVRL

-726 LQLDGKGPTPLSLQL
+726 LQLDGKGPTPLTLQL

-799 LVAPHPGK
+799 LVAPRPGK

-855 SAQIVA
+855 SAQIAA
-861 PDSAS
+861 PDSDS
-866 RPAGKPQGQS
+866 KPVSQKSVQS

-882 VPLTLDREARR
+882 VPFTLDREARR

-991 ESRVEV
+991 ESRVEI

-1016 LDLPNFNGELALMAL
+1016 LELPNFNGELALMAL

-1120 GASGAASLQLAAS
+1120 GASGVASLQLAAS

-1138 ISRDWYL
+1138 ISRDWTL

-1158 YQMLAPGQQMSFAPA
+1158 YQMLAPGQEMSFAPA

-1193 PWDPTAQWQ
+1193 PWDPAAQWQ

-1233 SKPAEGKKAASEA
+1233 HKPAEGKKAASDA

-1293 GDTVP
+1293 GDAVP

-1305 LNRLQSYL
+1305 LNRLQNYL

-1328 SRLAYQAYSAY
+1328 SRLAYQSYSAY

-1346 APLATLRLVWEQQA
+1346 APLATLRLIWEQQA

-1411 EALELSL
+1411 QALELSL
-1418 LRQHKLAAERWPDLS
+1418 LRQHKLAAERWPALS

-1459 FDPAVDWQARVTSS
+1459 VDPAVDWQARVASS

-1487 GAPEALAASTVTNEG
+1487 GTPEALAASAVTNEG

-1519 PARISKG
+1519 PTRLSQGI
-1526 MSVTRSW
+1526 SVTRSW
-1533 FNSDGQPFD
+1533 FNSDGQRFD
-1542 PAKVKVGDLVV
+1542 PTKVKLGDLVV

-1650 QMEDMYRPEL
+1650 QVEDMYRPEI
-1660 RAVGEDIHEVTISE
+1660 RAVGEDIHEVIISE

>member
-1 MLPAHERVFLLSRG
+1 MRRVDSHPRFFRSSPQQVAASGRRWPALLLAG
-15 VVMDEVSMALSF
+15 LTAL
-27 VLMGTTFYPIDSCA
+27 
-41 ALAATQPGM
+41 
-50 TSMHLL
+50 
-56 KPSAVPRLLRLHPSW
+56 
-71 SAWLLVGLGTLL
+71 LL

-89 KPVSQVPTTESSV
+89 KPVANTPTEQTDA
-102 QQEVGAPSSVVQ
+102 QQEAGAPSSVVQ
-114 ANTRQYRDAP
+114 ANARQYRDAP

-130 SGPLAPKAN
+130 SGPLTPKAN
-139 WQIWLSVSEGG
+139 WQSWLGVSEGG
-150 KQVQGEWIL
+150 KQLQGEWIL
-159 AEDGRTLYFPNVQ
+159 ADDGRTLYFPNVQ

-189 QSWTLKTR
+189 QRWTLKTR

-259 LEQITQRAKRV
+259 LEQITKRAKRV
-270 FSGRYGLE
+270 FSGRYALE

-286 RLINVNSPQLAEAGV
+286 RLINVKEPQLAQAGV

-368 NTDPQGHR
+368 TTDPQGHR

-390 QGKHLAVLRLDG
+390 QGNHLAVLRLDG

-491 PLGRWTISLKT
+491 PLGRWTINLKT
-502 AAGSRFEWPFLVE
+502 SAGSRFEWPFLVE

-523 LQLGKGPDGE
+523 LQLGKGPDGD
-533 VTSLD
+533 VTDLD

-565 LSRATMPF
+565 ISRATMPF

-587 EQARDLEARSL
+587 EQAKDLEPL
-598 TLDAQ
+598 NITLDAQ
-603 GQGTFSLQDELD
+603 GQGTFSLADELD

-676 LNLDEQGQ
+676 LNLDAQGQ

-726 LQLDGKGPTPLSLQL
+726 LQLDGKGPTPLTLQL

-799 LVAPHPGK
+799 LVAPRPGK

-818 RWWQRIELKGAGGDA
+818 RWWQRIELKGEGGDA
-833 KDARGEFEIPV
+833 KDARGEFEISV

-855 SAQIVA
+855 SAQIAA

-866 RPAGKPQGQS
+866 KPAGKQQGQS

-991 ESRVEV
+991 ESRVEI

-1078 EDQTLS
+1078 DDQTLS
-1084 LVWTLNGGLK
+1084 LAWTLNGGLK
-1094 ANGELPGTLSLK
+1094 ANGEQPGTLSLK

-1120 GASGAASLQLAAS
+1120 GASGVASLQLAAN

-1138 ISRDWYL
+1138 ISRDWTL

-1193 PWDPTAQWQ
+1193 PWDPAAQWQ
-1202 ALADYPYACLEQTL
+1202 ALAGYPYACLEQTL
-1216 SRAWPY
+1216 SRAWSY
-1222 LLTTADERAAW
+1222 LLTTADERTAW
-1233 SKPAEGKKAASEA
+1233 RKPAEGKKAVSEA

-1293 GDTVP
+1293 GDAVP

-1346 APLATLRLVWEQQA
+1346 APLATLRLIWEQQA

-1402 GDYGSPLRD
+1402 GDYGSALRD
-1411 EALELSL
+1411 QALELSL
-1418 LRQHKLAAERWPDLS
+1418 LRQHKLAADRWPALS

-1459 FDPAVDWQARVTSS
+1459 FDPAVDWQAKVTSS
-1473 LGSGSLSGSAPLQQ
+1473 LGSGSLSGSAPQQQ

-1519 PARISKG
+1519 PARVSKG

-1533 FNSDGQPFD
+1533 FNSDGQRFD
-1542 PAKVKVGDLVV
+1542 PIKVKVGDLVV

-1650 QMEDMYRPEL
+1650 QVEDMYRPEL

>member
-1 MLPAHERVFLLSRG
+1 MCQASRMSYPVAYRAAMAAIQSGMEPMRPFDPRPAAHQCAHAF
-15 VVMDEVSMALSF
+15 VS
-27 VLMGTTFYPIDSCA
+27 P
-41 ALAATQPGM
+41 
-50 TSMHLL
+50 
-56 KPSAVPRLLRLHPSW
+56 LRRRW
-71 SAWLLVGLGTLL
+71 SALLLTGLTGLL
-83 SGCGPD
+83 LAGCGPD
-89 KPVSQVPTTESSV
+89 KPAATADQAPAAWQVA
-102 QQEVGAPSSVVQ
+102 GAPDTVVQ
-114 ANTRQYRDAP
+114 ANARQYRDAP

-130 SGPLAPKAN
+130 SGPLAPKSN
-139 WQIWLSVSEGG
+139 WQTWLSVSEGG
-150 KQVQGEWIL
+150 KQLQGEWVL
-159 AEDGRTLYFPNVQ
+159 AEDGRTLYFPQVA
-172 PDKSYEVSL
+172 PDKRYKVTL
-181 KAGLGPSP
+181 KAGLGPEA

-197 PLEAGASFTA
+197 PLEAGASFAA

-212 PLRDE
+212 PLRQE

-259 LEQITQRAKRV
+259 LEQITSRAKRV
-270 FSGRYGLE
+270 FSGRYALE
-278 LDANRRET
+278 LDPNRRET
-286 RLINVNSPQLAEAGV
+286 RLINVKEPQLAEAGV

-335 QLEVFVSSLASAD
+335 QLEVFVSALSSAD
-348 PLKDVQLSL
+348 PLKEVQLSL

-368 NTDPQGHR
+368 QTDLRGHR

-402 AALDLSTFD
+402 AALDLSAFE

-462 PDGQLLEQKRLLPDN
+462 PDGQLLEQKRLLPDS

-491 PLGRWTISLKT
+491 PLGRWTITLKT

-533 VTSLD
+533 LLNPQE
-538 AALTLPLQGDYL
+538 ALTLPLQGDYL

-565 LSRATMPF
+565 ISRASMPF
-573 TQWQEFTLGDVLLA
+573 TQWQEFTLGDVLLT
-587 EQARDLEARSL
+587 EQARDLEPVTL
-598 TLDAQ
+598 TLDQQ
-603 GQGTFSLQDELD
+603 GHGAFSLVDQLASV
-615 GVRALGPL
+615 GTLGPL

-644 QYGWPA
+644 QYGWPT

-665 VEGGKPLPFQI
+665 VEGGKTLPFQI

-684 PVAGAVKVRL
+684 PVAGEVKVRL
-694 INEYRDY
+694 VNEFRDY

-726 LQLDGKGPTPLSLQL
+726 LQLDGKGPTTLSLPL

-799 LVAPHPGK
+799 LVAPRAGK

-818 RWWQRIELKGAGGDA
+818 RWWQRIELRAEGGGLA
-833 KDARGEFEIPV
+833 EARGEFEIPV

-855 SAQIVA
+855 SAQIAA
-861 PDSAS
+861 PDSES
-866 RPAGKPQGQS
+866 KPVSQKSVQS

-882 VPLTLDREARR
+882 VPLALDREARR

-907 TRLEVTATSTP
+907 TRLEVAVTSTP

-975 LNYGGDRA
+975 LNYGGDA
-983 PLKKGGAL
+983 PALKKGGAL
-991 ESRVEV
+991 ESRVEI

-1031 AWNEQQVGEAERA
+1031 AWNEQQVGQAERA

-1078 EDQTLS
+1078 EDQSLS
-1084 LVWTLNGGLK
+1084 LTWTLTGGLQ
-1094 ANGELPGTLSLK
+1094 AGGELPGTLALK

-1120 GASGAASLQLAAS
+1120 GASGVARLQLAAS

-1138 ISRDWYL
+1138 VNREWSL
-1145 PLRSPWPAETRQR
+1145 PLRSPWPAQTRQR
-1158 YQMLAPGQQMSFAPA
+1158 YQMLAPNQQMSFAQS
-1173 ELAGLDRANLQGLL
+1173 ELAGLDPANLQGLL

-1193 PWDPTAQWQ
+1193 PWDPAGQWQ
-1202 ALADYPYACLEQTL
+1202 ALAQYPYACLEQTL

-1233 SKPAEGKKAASEA
+1233 SNNLPNVDKPVSEA
-1246 DVQRALL
+1246 DLQRALL

-1261 PSGGFGL
+1261 PGGGFGL

-1281 YAADYLLARKEA
+1281 YAADYLLTSKEA
-1293 GDTVP
+1293 GDAVP
-1298 EAMLNQA
+1298 EAMLSQA
-1305 LNRLQSYL
+1305 INRLQSYL
-1313 TDSQYGERWSSAPEH
+1313 GDSQYGERWSSAPEH
-1328 SRLAYQAYSAY
+1328 SRLAYQAYSAF

-1346 APLATLRLVWEQQA
+1346 APLSTLRLIWEQQA

-1372 SLALSAMGDEQNAAK
+1372 SLALSAMGDEQTAAK
-1387 ALSRALATERGDDYL
+1387 VLTRALATPRGDDYL
-1402 GDYGSPLRD
+1402 ADYGSPLRD
-1411 EALELSL
+1411 GALELAL
-1418 LRQHKLAAERWPDLS
+1418 LRQHKLAEDRWPELS

-1445 LSTQERLALLRLAR
+1445 LSTQERLALLRLAQV
-1459 FDPAVDWQARVTSS
+1459 DPAADWQARVASI
-1473 LGSGSLSGSAPLQQ
+1473 SGDQAVAGKNSVQI
-1487 GAPEALAASTVTNEG
+1487 GAPEALAATGVTNEG
-1502 KGSLYVQRTLI
+1502 KGSLYVQRTLV

-1519 PARISKG
+1519 PVRISQG

-1533 FNSDGQPFD
+1533 FNADGKQLD

-1561 SAVPD
+1561 QTVPD

-1572 VPAGFELENPALG
+1572 LPAGFELENPALG
-1585 NSIKLEE
+1585 TSIKLEE

-1603 EWNDYLKHQEFRD
+1603 EWSDYLKHQEFRD
-1616 DRYTAALDLSEGSN
+1616 DRYTAALDLSEGGN

-1650 QMEDMYRPEL
+1650 QVEDMYRPEL
-1660 RAVGEDIHEVTISE
+1660 RAVGQDIHEVTISE

>member
-1 MLPAHERVFLLSRG
+1 MHLSLSCPVTRLPRVTWL
-15 VVMDEVSMALSF
+15 
-27 VLMGTTFYPIDSCA
+27 A
-41 ALAATQPGM
+41 AL
-50 TSMHLL
+50 LL
-56 KPSAVPRLLRLHPSW
+56 A
-71 SAWLLVGLGTLL
+71 
-83 SGCGPD
+83 GCGPD
-89 KPVSQVPTTESSV
+89 KPVSQVPTTESTAR
-102 QQEVGAPSSVVQ
+102 QEAGEPSSVVQ
-114 ANTRQYRDAP
+114 ANARQYRDAP

-139 WQIWLSVSEGG
+139 WQSWLSVSEGG

-159 AEDGRTLYFPNVQ
+159 ADDGRTLYFPNVQ

-189 QSWTLKTR
+189 LRWTLKTR

-259 LEQITQRAKRV
+259 LEQITKRAKRV
-270 FSGRYGLE
+270 FSGRYALE

-286 RLINVNSPQLAEAGV
+286 RLINVKEPQLAQAGV

-328 SARRYRD
+328 SARHYRD
-335 QLEVFVSSLASAD
+335 ELEVFVSSLASAD

-357 LDEKGNRLQVQ
+357 LDQKGNRLQVQ
-368 NTDPQGHR
+368 TTDPQGHR

-421 LYLFSGRD
+421 FYLFSGRD

-477 LGAAHYGLRLPDDA
+477 LGAAHYGLRLPEDA
-491 PLGRWTISLKT
+491 PLGRWTINLKT

-523 LQLGKGPDGE
+523 LQLGKGQDGE
-533 VTSLD
+533 VMDLD

-573 TQWQEFTLGDVLLA
+573 TQWQEFTLGNVLLV
-587 EQARDLEARSL
+587 EQARDLEPLNL

-603 GQGTFSLQDELD
+603 GQGTFSLADELD

-726 LQLDGKGPTPLSLQL
+726 LQLDGKGPTPLTLQL

-799 LVAPHPGK
+799 LVAPRPGK

-818 RWWQRIELKGAGGDA
+818 RWWQRIELKGAGNDA

-855 SAQIVA
+855 SAQIAA
-861 PDSAS
+861 PDSDS
-866 RPAGKPQGQS
+866 KPVSQKSVQS

-991 ESRVEV
+991 ESRVEI

-1002 GEVSFDESGKAVIP
+1002 GEVSFDEQGKAVIP

-1120 GASGAASLQLAAS
+1120 GASGVASLQLAAS

-1138 ISRDWYL
+1138 ISRDWTL

-1193 PWDPTAQWQ
+1193 PWDPAAQWQ

-1233 SKPAEGKKAASEA
+1233 RKPAEDKKAASDA

-1293 GDTVP
+1293 GDAVP

-1305 LNRLQSYL
+1305 LNRMQNYL

-1328 SRLAYQAYSAY
+1328 SRLAYQSYSAY

-1346 APLATLRLVWEQQA
+1346 APLATLRLIWEQQA
-1360 DHARS
+1360 AHARS

-1411 EALELSL
+1411 QALELSL
-1418 LRQHKLAAERWPDLS
+1418 LRQYKLAAERWPDLS
-1433 AKVADTLAHRQW
+1433 AKVAVTLAHRQW

-1473 LGSGSLSGSAPLQQ
+1473 LGSGSLSGSAPLQL
-1487 GAPEALAASTVTNEG
+1487 GAPEALAASTISNEG
-1502 KGSLYVQRTLI
+1502 KGSLYVQRTLS

-1519 PARISKG
+1519 PTRLSQGI
-1526 MSVTRSW
+1526 SVTRSW
-1533 FNSDGQPFD
+1533 FNSGGQRFD
-1542 PAKVKVGDLVV
+1542 PTKVKVGDLVV
-1553 VRLNVSSE
+1553 VRLNISSE

-1650 QMEDMYRPEL
+1650 QVEDMYRPEI
-1660 RAVGEDIHEVTISE
+1660 RAVGEDIHEVIISE

>member
-1 MLPAHERVFLLSRG
+1 MRLFDSPPASHRSHAGTGALRHRWSALLLSG
-15 VVMDEVSMALSF
+15 
-27 VLMGTTFYPIDSCA
+27 
-41 ALAATQPGM
+41 LAG
-50 TSMHLL
+50 LL
-56 KPSAVPRLLRLHPSW
+56 LA
-71 SAWLLVGLGTLL
+71 
-83 SGCGPD
+83 GCGPD
-89 KPVSQVPTTESSV
+89 KPASQVPTTEPTA
-102 QQEVGAPSSVVQ
+102 QQEAGAPSSVVQ
-114 ANTRQYRDAP
+114 ANARQYRDAP

-139 WQIWLSVSEGG
+139 WQSWLAVSEGG

-181 KAGLGPSP
+181 KAGLGPGP

-246 AEYRPGAGMGNWE
+246 AEYRPGSGMGNWE

-270 FSGRYGLE
+270 FSGRYALE

-286 RLINVNSPQLAEAGV
+286 RLINVKEPQLAEAGV

-390 QGKHLAVLRLDG
+390 QGNHLAVLRLDG

-491 PLGRWTISLKT
+491 PLGRWTINLKT

-587 EQARDLEARSL
+587 EQAKDLEPRSL

-603 GQGTFSLQDELD
+603 GQGAFSLADELD
-615 GVRALGPL
+615 GVRGLGPL

-665 VEGGKPLPFQI
+665 VEGGKQLPFQI
-676 LNLDEQGQ
+676 LNLDDKGQ

-726 LQLDGKGPTPLSLQL
+726 LQLDGKGPTPLTLQL

-790 QAGDKAKVT
+790 LAGDKAKVT
-799 LVAPHPGK
+799 LVAPRPGK

-818 RWWQRIELKGAGGDA
+818 RWWQRIELKGASGDA

-855 SAQIVA
+855 SAQIAA

-866 RPAGKPQGQS
+866 KPVGKQQGQS

-991 ESRVEV
+991 ESRVEI

-1002 GEVSFDESGKAVIP
+1002 GEVSFDEQGKAVIP
-1016 LDLPNFNGELALMAL
+1016 LELPNFNGELALMAL
-1031 AWNEQQVGEAERA
+1031 AWNERQVGEAERA

-1084 LVWTLNGGLK
+1084 LAWTLNGGLK

-1120 GASGAASLQLAAS
+1120 GASGVASLQLAAS

-1138 ISRDWYL
+1138 ISRDWSL

-1173 ELAGLDRANLQGLL
+1173 ELAGLDRANLQGQL

-1193 PWDPTAQWQ
+1193 PWDPAAQWQ

-1233 SKPAEGKKAASEA
+1233 SNPAEGKNAVSEA

-1293 GDTVP
+1293 GDAVP

-1360 DHARS
+1360 NHARS

-1418 LRQHKLAAERWPDLS
+1418 LRQHKLAAERWPALS

-1473 LGSGSLSGSAPLQQ
+1473 LGSGSLSGSVPLQQ
-1487 GAPEALAASTVTNEG
+1487 GAPEALAASAVTNEG
-1502 KGSLYVQRTLI
+1502 KGSLYVQRTLV

-1519 PARISKG
+1519 SARVSKG

-1650 QMEDMYRPEL
+1650 QVEDMYRPEL

>member
-1 MLPAHERVFLLSRG
+1 MRLFDSPSASHRSTAGTGALRRRWSVLLLSG
-15 VVMDEVSMALSF
+15 
-27 VLMGTTFYPIDSCA
+27 
-41 ALAATQPGM
+41 LAG
-50 TSMHLL
+50 LL
-56 KPSAVPRLLRLHPSW
+56 LA
-71 SAWLLVGLGTLL
+71 
-83 SGCGPD
+83 GCGPD
-89 KPVSQVPTTESSV
+89 KPASQVPTTESTA
-102 QQEVGAPSSVVQ
+102 QQEAGAPTSVVQ
-114 ANTRQYRDAP
+114 ANARQYRDAP

-130 SGPLAPKAN
+130 SGSLAPKAN
-139 WQIWLSVSEGG
+139 WQSWLGVSEGG
-150 KQVQGEWIL
+150 RQVQGEWIL

-212 PLRDE
+212 PLRQE

-270 FSGRYGLE
+270 FSGRYALE

-286 RLINVNSPQLAEAGV
+286 RLINVKEPQLAEAGV

-368 NTDPQGHR
+368 TTDPQGHR

-390 QGKHLAVLRLDG
+390 QGNHLAVLRLDG

-491 PLGRWTISLKT
+491 PLGRWTINLKT

-538 AALTLPLQGDYL
+538 AALSLPLQGDYL

-555 SATKAKAEVK
+555 SATKAKVEVK
-565 LSRATMPF
+565 ISRATMPF
-573 TQWQEFTLGDVLLA
+573 TQWQEFTLADVLLA
-587 EQARDLEARSL
+587 EQAKDLEPLNL

-603 GQGTFSLQDELD
+603 GQGTFSLADELD

-629 SLSEPGGRAVNRSRT
+629 SLAEPGGRAVNRSRT

-726 LQLDGKGPTPLSLQL
+726 LQLDGKGPTPLTLQL

-799 LVAPHPGK
+799 LVAPRPGK

-855 SAQIVA
+855 SAQIAA

-866 RPAGKPQGQS
+866 KPAGKQQGQS

-882 VPLTLDREARR
+882 VPLPLDREARR

-1002 GEVSFDESGKAVIP
+1002 GEVSFDQQGKAVIP
-1016 LDLPNFNGELALMAL
+1016 LELPNFNGELALMAL

-1059 FGARGDETRALV
+1059 FGARGDQTRALV

-1120 GASGAASLQLAAS
+1120 GASGVASLQLAAS

-1138 ISRDWYL
+1138 ISRDWTL

-1173 ELAGLDRANLQGLL
+1173 ELTGLDRANLQGLL

-1193 PWDPTAQWQ
+1193 PWDPAAQWQ

-1293 GDTVP
+1293 GDAVP

-1346 APLATLRLVWEQQA
+1346 APLATLRLIWEQQA

-1418 LRQHKLAAERWPDLS
+1418 LRQHKLAAERWPALS

-1459 FDPAVDWQARVTSS
+1459 FDPAVDWQAKVTSS
-1473 LGSGSLSGSAPLQQ
+1473 LGSGPLSGSAPLQQ
-1487 GAPEALAASTVTNEG
+1487 GATEALAASTVTNEG
-1502 KGSLYVQRTLI
+1502 KGSLYVQRTLV

-1650 QMEDMYRPEL
+1650 QVEDMYRPEL
-1660 RAVGEDIHEVTISE
+1660 RAVGEDIHEVIISE